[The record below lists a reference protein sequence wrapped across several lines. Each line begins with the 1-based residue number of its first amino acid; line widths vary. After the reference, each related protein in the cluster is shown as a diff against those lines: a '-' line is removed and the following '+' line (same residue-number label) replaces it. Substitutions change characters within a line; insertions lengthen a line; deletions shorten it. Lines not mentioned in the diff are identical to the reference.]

1 MSKKKIIAI
10 VSFLAVAVISAS
22 IISYSIATS
31 GKRDKISSDLTRRG
45 ATLEADYTSN
55 IDLIIEN
62 SNKST
67 DAENFNIVEIIPSS
81 ASASDLGSYIASG
94 SFKKYVIDANSETDP
109 KGVMKSGKIKLDTI
123 KVTGSTN
130 LDENLNSNITG
141 EASSIR
147 EILDNA
153 DLIYISGPSYTAY
166 DGNMS
171 EDVYNYLHTYSLG
184 KNKPVIIDYVTKN
197 NNGNVVTNAKYSDLI
212 NVISNNHIRFKTFAW
227 EQGIS
232 AENFFKRNGSYY
244 VKYNT
249 NLNAASGKVLV
260 VTSNQSESGSMYDK
274 MKSGDEKSLISTAY
288 YGNEKPSKW
297 EYTFRTPNNLT
308 AAEVT
313 GYDFVLLENN
323 IMNESVDAS
332 VYSALKTLS
341 ESGKYIFYD
350 YRSSSSGGD
359 SGSSG
364 TSANNNYLKLMELLV
379 TNKGVSRYSHVLA
392 TSYGFFTS
400 LNDAG
405 EAGTDGAKTIADII
419 NAGDYRGSGSN
430 GSNGK
435 VFRVLE
441 LQPCYPI
448 DTELAESR
456 SNGGNDVQYRFGVK
470 GNYYTS
476 PSEVMS
482 GVTKDEVEDGTDY
495 YDFDLSRAKIAYA
508 TGLSY
513 NQIQVDQMSTS
524 EFISKKDVVLETY
537 DLVYIGG
544 DTSALVPS
552 ENKALLGTSLSLADT
567 NRALEALTSFDM
579 FTHTGQLVTL
589 RSGTTYNATMMA
601 KVNSTPGQTT
611 DYPYGK
617 IFING
622 VAQNTV
628 TEYNGNDINNIKYEE
643 LKEYVSKGMPII
655 VEQRVADAFEES
667 KKLEGQRLKQLALRE
682 IDPDSWMY
690 KILDDIYT
698 TSKSGS
704 NVVWGLDTV
713 NNEEVLEDG
722 NADRKYG
729 NTLGS
734 ALTVFDTKIN
744 DRIVAVINSS
754 AVRPSLTVTS
764 SPKEYSEGN
773 PNSYNSVEDG
783 FKITA
788 YAKPATES
796 NGNKFELSLYI
807 DVDGNG
813 VFSEGSISGS
823 GECAQTKEYTYSE
836 KTDADGNA
844 TPSTVTLQYNDMEED
859 FYGIVSWKVVA
870 KDVDTG
876 LVSSVTGYA
885 YYERDED
892 VEKKEVEILQIMPRA
907 ESLKNSFDTA
917 IKNNTSYQTPEND
930 GHSLYLCTECQLNMY
945 RAEYNIL
952 NNGTVGRNTIST
964 RSEWQGID
972 VGLHEHKFGIVKFDS
987 VKQDEDWE
995 SNLADSLI
1003 GENGD
1008 YNIDIDIMYAD
1019 EFEELVAQVQKQTD
1033 EEIEANK
1040 LLMQQKLGEL
1050 EAAEQD
1056 PNYIAAEAALKA
1068 ELIAMHGKS
1077 GIKMS
1082 DHFKEFAEAGEYY
1095 KVWFYNAGDNFNT
1108 NSDFFTYKTLYNT
1121 YIKYKDK
1128 VVKAKQEY
1136 RKYRRLSYTADKWMS
1151 MNYSLVV
1158 LGFAEDFGGE
1168 DMNDDAC
1175 QMIADYVDRG
1185 GSMLNTH
1192 DSTTKFEKAGAMN
1205 ITKNLR
1211 EVFGM
1216 DRFHVTGTAEGSGG
1230 GDSATA
1236 AELTATIRVPSF
1248 EYTKAVTE
1256 PVDAKYVVKL
1266 IGPKNTP
1273 KLGEFTIA
1281 ANNPQAV
1288 TMVGHTHNATDWI
1301 NEATGTGESVTSN
1314 PSTTGSTTVNVSAYY
1329 DDYSGT
1335 YDKVWADGTTINV
1348 YRVVSGNEEQVATG
1362 KINNGSVTLT
1372 IPQAQEVTTPAK
1384 TTKTFSDNTTVVLKD
1399 ADRDF
1404 TVSLVD
1410 SESGADGTIT
1420 AGVVGTAYDDLTKKM
1435 TVTVKLNLPAG
1446 ADPDLI
1452 AGKSV
1457 TIVHNA
1463 AVYTRSTNASGVATF
1478 EIPQVSTQSANN
1490 ISSTSLRY
1498 RHFTTADSSLYF
1510 FTERAVTEDY
1520 VQWNKDMLST
1530 GLGLSNVQGVWA
1542 NFGYNSPVGFTD
1554 SYIMN
1559 TTAENANPYKYVEY
1573 NEKGI
1578 QWDMGYEPKT
1588 EKYGPNGASQVN
1600 KGIVTTYPYLI
1611 SSELKIATTHAQIY
1625 ALDMEDEDVAVW
1637 YTLSAGTGT
1646 TKAGAS
1652 YYAATPHDGMNN
1664 YYLYSKGNLFYCGAG
1679 HSIVTGPKRDN
1690 NDERRLFINVIVNS
1704 VRNANI
1710 KPKIS
1715 VHRKDTNGAEV
1726 TQNKNEKL
1734 NVDGD
1739 GNYYYNVDD
1748 NEETPEFDFKVRVDS
1763 KADLGEVYVFYDLDY
1778 GIEDEDGNV
1787 SYSNSYVANDAN
1799 HVLIAQYNTKS
1810 KDSKKLA
1817 SKELAKLREYKD
1829 DAEDGNENGYK
1840 KLQLKP
1846 EYFQVYGGYYT
1857 YIVIQATDSNGKT
1870 SYQRIKINL
1879 IPKLWDL
1886 TRNDTLGDSVIGD
1899 ISDRIKYHI

>member
-10 VSFLAVAVISAS
+10 VSFLAVAIISAS

-31 GKRDKISSDLTRRG
+31 GKSDKISSDLTRRG
-45 ATLEADYTSN
+45 ATIEADYTSN

-67 DAENFNIVEIIPSS
+67 DAENYNIVEIIPSS
-81 ASASDLGSYIASG
+81 ASASDLGSYISSG
-94 SFKKYVIDANSETDP
+94 SFKKYVIDANSDTDP

-123 KVTGSTN
+123 KVTGGTS
-130 LDENLNSNITG
+130 LDENLSSNITG
-141 EASSIR
+141 EESSIR

-197 NNGNVVTNAKYSDLI
+197 NSGNVTVNAKYSDLV

-227 EQGIS
+227 EQSVS
-232 AENFFKRNGSYY
+232 AEDFFKRNGSYY

-249 NLNAASGKVLV
+249 NQNTATGKVLV
-260 VTSNQSESGSMYDK
+260 VTSNQNESGSMYDK
-274 MKSGDEKSLISTAY
+274 MSSGDEKALISTAY
-288 YGNEKPSKW
+288 YGNSKPSKW
-297 EYTFRTPNNLT
+297 TYTFRTPNNLT
-308 AAEVT
+308 ADEVT

-359 SGSSG
+359 DSSSSA
-364 TSANNNYLKLMELLV
+364 SANNNYLKLMELLV

-400 LNDAG
+400 LNNAG

-456 SNGGNDVQYRFGVK
+456 SNANNDVQYRFGVK

-482 GVTKDEVEDGTDY
+482 GVTKDEVEDGTEY

-552 ENKALLGTSLSLADT
+552 ECKALLGTSLSLADT
-567 NRALEALTSFDM
+567 NGALEALTSFDM

-589 RSGTTYNATMMA
+589 RTGTTYNATMMA
-601 KVNSTPGQTT
+601 KVNSTPGQST

-628 TEYNGNDINNIKYEE
+628 TEYNGNDINNIKYQE

-655 VEQRVADAFEES
+655 VEQRVADAFEEA
-667 KKLEGQRLKQLALRE
+667 KELEGQRLQQLKLRE

-713 NNEEVLEDG
+713 NNEEVLEEG

-734 ALTVFDTKIN
+734 ALTVFNTKIN

-773 PNSYNSVEDG
+773 PNSYNSVDDG

-788 YAKPATES
+788 YAKPATDS
-796 NGNKFELSLYI
+796 NGKKFEISLYI

-813 VFSEGSISGS
+813 VFSEGAISGS

-836 KTDADGNA
+836 KTDADGNV
-844 TPSTVTLQYNDMEED
+844 TPSTVTLQYKEMEED

-945 RAEYNIL
+945 RAQYNIL

-964 RSEWQGID
+964 RSEYQGID
-972 VGLHEHKFGIVKFDS
+972 MGLHEHKFGIVKFDS
-987 VKQDEDWE
+987 VAQDEDWE

-1033 EEIEANK
+1033 EEIEANR

-1056 PNYIAAEAALKA
+1056 PNYIAAEEALKA

-1077 GIKMS
+1077 GITMS

-1095 KVWFYNAGDNFNT
+1095 KVWFYNAGKNFETDSN
-1108 NSDFFTYKTLYNT
+1108 FFTYKTLYNT

-1128 VVKAKQEY
+1128 VVKAKEEY
-1136 RKYRRLSYTADKWMS
+1136 RKYRRLAYTADKWMS

-1168 DMNDDAC
+1168 DMNEDAC

-1256 PVDAKYVVKL
+1256 AVDADYIVEIV
-1266 IGPKNTP
+1266 GDNNCE
-1273 KLGEFTIA
+1273 LGKFTIQ
-1281 ANNPQAV
+1281 ANQPQDVVMNGCLRPGTWLQLAKDTEV
-1288 TMVGHTHNATDWI
+1288 AMTA
-1301 NEATGTGESVTSN
+1301 ATGS
-1314 PSTTGSTTVNVSAYY
+1314 STTVKVSVSGL
-1329 DDYSGT
+1329 DYNNNSF
-1335 YDKVWADGTTINV
+1335 DIEDGTRVNV
-1348 YRVVSGNEEQVATG
+1348 YRAVKVSDWETSKEQVATG
-1362 KINNGSVTLT
+1362 TTSSGIVTLT
-1372 IPQAQEVTTPAK
+1372 IPQAQEITTPAK
-1384 TTKTFSDNTTVVLKD
+1384 TTKTFSDNATVVLKN

-1404 TVSLVD
+1404 TISLVD
-1410 SESGADGTIT
+1410 SESSTEGTIT
-1420 AGVVGTAYDDLTKKM
+1420 AGVVGTAYDELTDKM

-1446 ADPDLI
+1446 ADPDLL
-1452 AGKSV
+1452 AGQSV

-1478 EIPQVSTQSANN
+1478 EIPQVSTQNANN
-1490 ISSTSLRY
+1490 ISSDSLRY

-1520 VQWNKDMLST
+1520 VQWNKDMLAT
-1530 GLGLSNVQGVWA
+1530 GLGLSNVKGVWA

-1625 ALDMEDEDVAVW
+1625 ALDMEDKDVAVW

-1715 VHRKDTNGAEV
+1715 VHRKDTDGAEV

-1787 SYSNSYVANDAN
+1787 SYSNSYVPNDAN
-1799 HVLIAQYNTKS
+1799 HILIAQYNTKS
-1810 KDSKKLA
+1810 TDSKKLA
-1817 SKELAKLREYKD
+1817 SKELAKLREYKE

-1857 YIVIQATDSNGKT
+1857 YIVIQATDTNGKT

-1886 TRNDTLGDSVIGD
+1886 TINDTLEDSVRGD
-1899 ISDRIKYHI
+1899 ISDRTQYHI

>member
-1 MSKKKIIAI
+1 MSKKKIIAM
-10 VSFLAVAVISAS
+10 VSFLAVAIISAS

-31 GKRDKISSDLTRRG
+31 GKSDKISSDLTRRG
-45 ATLEADYTSN
+45 ATIEADYTSN
-55 IDLIIEN
+55 IDLIIQN

-67 DAENFNIVEIIPSS
+67 GAENYNIVEIIPSS
-81 ASASDLGSYIASG
+81 ASASDLGSYITSG
-94 SFKKYVIDANSETDP
+94 SFKKYVVDANSDTDP

-123 KVTGSTN
+123 KVTGGTS
-130 LDENLNSNITG
+130 LDENINSNITG

-153 DLIYISGPSYTAY
+153 DLIYISSPSYTAY
-166 DGNMS
+166 DGSMS

-184 KNKPVIIDYVTKN
+184 KNKPVIMDYVTKN
-197 NNGNVVTNAKYSDLI
+197 NSGTITGNAKYSDLI

-227 EQGIS
+227 EQGVS
-232 AENFFKRNGSYY
+232 AEDFFKRNGSYY
-244 VKYNT
+244 VKYDT
-249 NLNAASGKVLV
+249 NRNAANGKVLV
-260 VTSNQSESGSMYDK
+260 VTSNQSETGSMYDK
-274 MKSGDEKSLISTAY
+274 MSSGNESTLISTAY
-288 YGNEKPSKW
+288 YGKGKPKKW
-297 EYTFRTPNNLT
+297 TYDFRTPNNLT
-308 AAEVT
+308 ADEVA

-323 IMNESVDAS
+323 IMNETVDAS
-332 VYSALKTLS
+332 VYAALKTLS
-341 ESGKYIFYD
+341 ESGKYILYD
-350 YRSSSSGGD
+350 YRSSGSGG
-359 SGSSG
+359 SGDTPDTPS
-364 TSANNNYLKLMELLV
+364 NNYLKLMELLIS
-379 TNKGVSRYSHVLA
+379 NKGVSKYSHVLS

-400 LNDAG
+400 LNNAG

-441 LQPCYPI
+441 LQPCYPL
-448 DTELAESR
+448 DTQLAESR
-456 SNGGNDVQYRFGVK
+456 SD
-470 GNYYTS
+470 YYTS
-476 PSEVMS
+476 PAEVMF
-482 GVTKDEVEDGTDY
+482 GVTKDEVEDGTEY

-544 DTSALVPS
+544 DTSALTPGMD
-552 ENKALLGTSLSLADT
+552 KKLLGWITGEP
-567 NRALEALTSFDM
+567 ALEVLTSFDM

-589 RSGTTYNATMMA
+589 RTAPTFNGNMTEKIN
-601 KVNSTPGQTT
+601 NTPGQTKE
-611 DYPYGK
+611 DAYGTIYIGGK
-617 IFING
+617 K
-622 VAQNTV
+622 QTTV

-643 LKEYVSKGMPII
+643 LKEYISKGMPVI
-655 VEQRVADAFEES
+655 VEQRVKEAFEES
-667 KKLEGQRLKQLALRE
+667 KEKEGSRLEQLALRK

-690 KILDDIYT
+690 KLLDYIYG
-698 TSKSGS
+698 SKDGS

-713 NNEEVLEDG
+713 NNEVTLEEG

-773 PNSYNSVEDG
+773 PNSYNSLEDG

-813 VFSEGSISGS
+813 VFSEGAISGS

-836 KTDADGNA
+836 KTDADGNVI
-844 TPSTVTLQYNDMEED
+844 PSTVTLQYNDIDED
-859 FYGIVSWKVVA
+859 FYGIISWKVVA

-892 VEKKEVEILQIMPRA
+892 AEKKEVEILQIMPRTQ
-907 ESLKNSFDTA
+907 SVKNTYETA
-917 IKNNTSYQTPEND
+917 IKNNVACQTMEND

-945 RAEYNIL
+945 RAKYNIL

-964 RSEWQGID
+964 VSEYQGID
-972 VGLHEHKFGIVKFDS
+972 MGLHEHKFGIVKFDS

-1008 YNIDIDIMYAD
+1008 YNIDVDIMYAD
-1019 EFEELVAQVQKQTD
+1019 EFEDLVAQVQKQTD

-1056 PNYIAAEAALKA
+1056 PNYIAAEEELKA

-1095 KVWFYNAGDNFNT
+1095 KVWYYNAGDNFNT
-1108 NSDFFTYKTLYNT
+1108 NSNFFTYKTLYNT

-1136 RKYRRLSYTADKWMS
+1136 RKYRRLSYTADKWMA

-1168 DMNDDAC
+1168 DMNEDAC
-1175 QMIADYVDRG
+1175 QMVADYVKRG

-1192 DSTTKFEKAGAMN
+1192 DSTTKYEKAGAMN

-1216 DRFHVTGTAEGSGG
+1216 DRFHVTGTVGSNG
-1230 GDSATA
+1230 GDDEASAT
-1236 AELTATIRVPSF
+1236 ELTDTIRVPSF
-1248 EYTKAVTE
+1248 EYTEAVTE
-1256 PVDAKYVVKL
+1256 AVDANYVVKV
-1266 IGPKNTP
+1266 IGDNQFDLTT
-1273 KLGEFTIA
+1273 FTIT
-1281 ANNPQAV
+1281 ANNPQDIHIIGYLRPG
-1288 TMVGHTHNATDWI
+1288 TLLQ
-1301 NEATGTGESVTSN
+1301 EAKDPDVNMQPAAGA
-1314 PSTTGSTTVNVSAYY
+1314 STTVNLSLEGL
-1329 DDYSGT
+1329 DYNNN
-1335 YDKVWADGTTINV
+1335 YFDIPDGTSVIV
-1348 YRVVSGNEEQVATG
+1348 YRRVKVNDWQNADEQVATG
-1362 KINNGSVTLT
+1362 KLNGGLVTLT
-1372 IPQAQEVTTPAK
+1372 IPQAEEVTTPAK
-1384 TTKTFSDNTTVVLKD
+1384 TTKAFSDDTTVVLSNQDKNY
-1399 ADRDF
+1399 
-1404 TVSLVD
+1404 TVSVVD
-1410 SESGADGTIT
+1410 SGSSGTGSITETGT
-1420 AGVVGTAYDDLTKKM
+1420 GTVHNDLSEKL
-1435 TVTVKLNLPAG
+1435 TVKVQLAFPAG
-1446 ADPDLI
+1446 TPNNLK
-1452 AGKSV
+1452 AGHSV
-1457 TIVHNA
+1457 TIVHNV
-1463 AVYTRSTNASGVATF
+1463 AVYTRSTDSDGVATF
-1478 EIPQVSTQSANN
+1478 ELPQISSLSLNN

-1510 FTERAVTEDY
+1510 YTERAVTDNY
-1520 VQWNKDMLST
+1520 VQWNEEMLKD
-1530 GLGLSNVQGVWA
+1530 GLGNANRKGEWA
-1542 NFGYNSPVGFTD
+1542 SFGYNSPVGMTD
-1554 SYIMN
+1554 PYVLV
-1559 TTAENANPYKYVEY
+1559 TTKQNSSPYKYVDY
-1573 NEKGI
+1573 DANGI
-1578 QWDMGYEPKT
+1578 QWDMGYELKGNG
-1588 EKYGPNGASQVN
+1588 EGPNGASQVN

-1611 SSELKIATTHAQIY
+1611 SSELKISTTHAQTF
-1625 ALDMEDEDVAVW
+1625 ALDMEDKDVAVW

-1646 TKAGAS
+1646 TKSGAS
-1652 YYAATPHDGMNN
+1652 YFAATPHDGMNS

-1690 NDERRLFINVIVNS
+1690 NDERRLFINIIVNS

-1734 NVDGD
+1734 NVDGE

-1787 SYSNSYVANDAN
+1787 SYSNSYVPNSAK
-1799 HVLIAQYNTKS
+1799 HVLISQYNTKS

-1829 DAEDGNENGYK
+1829 DAEDGNVNGYK
-1840 KLQLKP
+1840 NLQLKP

-1857 YIVIQATDSNGKT
+1857 YIVIQATDTNGKT

-1886 TRNDTLGDSVIGD
+1886 TMKGTVENSVIGD
-1899 ISDRIKYHI
+1899 ISDRTKYHI

>member
-1 MSKKKIIAI
+1 MSKKKIIAM
-10 VSFLAVAVISAS
+10 VSFLAVAIISAS

-31 GKRDKISSDLTRRG
+31 GKSDKISSDLTRRG
-45 ATLEADYTSN
+45 ATIEADYTSN
-55 IDLIIEN
+55 IDLIIQN

-67 DAENFNIVEIIPSS
+67 GAENYNIVEIIPSS
-81 ASASDLGSYIASG
+81 ASASDLGSYITSG
-94 SFKKYVIDANSETDP
+94 SFKKYVVDANSDTDP

-123 KVTGSTN
+123 KVTGGTS
-130 LDENLNSNITG
+130 LDENINSNITG

-153 DLIYISGPSYTAY
+153 DLIYISSPSYTAY
-166 DGNMS
+166 DGSMS

-184 KNKPVIIDYVTKN
+184 KNKPVIMDYVTKN
-197 NNGNVVTNAKYSDLI
+197 NGGTITGSTKYSDLI

-227 EQGIS
+227 EQGVS
-232 AENFFKRNGSYY
+232 AEDFFRRNGSYY

-249 NLNAASGKVLV
+249 NLNTANGKVLV
-260 VTSNQSESGSMYDK
+260 VTSNQNEAGSMYDK
-274 MKSGDEKSLISTAY
+274 MSSGNENTLISTAY
-288 YGNEKPSKW
+288 YGNGKPNKW
-297 EYTFRTPNNLT
+297 DYTFRTPNNLT
-308 AAEVT
+308 ADEVA

-323 IMNESVDAS
+323 IMNETVDAS
-332 VYSALKTLS
+332 VYAALKTLS
-341 ESGKYIFYD
+341 ESGKYILYD
-350 YRSSSSGGD
+350 YRSSGSGG
-359 SGSSG
+359 SGDTPDTPS
-364 TSANNNYLKLMELLV
+364 NNYLKLMELLIS
-379 TNKGVSRYSHVLA
+379 NKGVSRYSHILS

-400 LNDAG
+400 LNNAG

-419 NAGDYRGSGSN
+419 NAGDYRGSGTN

-448 DTELAESR
+448 DTQLAESR
-456 SNGGNDVQYRFGVK
+456 SNGTGIQYSSGVQ

-476 PSEVMS
+476 PAEVMS
-482 GVTKDEVEDGTDY
+482 GVTKDEVEDGTEY

-544 DTSALVPS
+544 DTSALTPGI
-552 ENKALLGTSLSLADT
+552 NKQLLGWITGEP
-567 NRALEALTSFDM
+567 ALEVLTSFDM

-589 RSGTTYNATMMA
+589 RTAPTYNGNMA
-601 KVNSTPGQTT
+601 EKVSNTPGQTT
-611 DYPYGK
+611 ADAYGTIYMGGK
-617 IFING
+617 K
-622 VAQNTV
+622 QTTV
-628 TEYNGNDINNIKYEE
+628 TEFNGNDINNIKYEE
-643 LKEYVSKGMPII
+643 LKEYVSKGMPVI
-655 VEQRVADAFEES
+655 VEQRVQEAFEES
-667 KKLEGQRLKQLALRE
+667 KEKEGSRLEQMALRK

-690 KILDDIYT
+690 KLLDYIYD
-698 TSKSGS
+698 SKDGS

-713 NNEEVLEDG
+713 NNEVTLDEG

-734 ALTVFDTKIN
+734 ALTVFDTAIN
-744 DRIVAVINSS
+744 DRIVAVINAS

-773 PNSYNSVEDG
+773 PNSYNSLEEG

-813 VFSEGSISGS
+813 VFSEGAISGS

-844 TPSTVTLQYNDMEED
+844 EPSTVTLQYNDLDED
-859 FYGIVSWKVVA
+859 FYGIISWKVVA

-885 YYERDED
+885 YYERDKD
-892 VEKKEVEILQIMPRA
+892 AEKKEVEILQIMPRTQ
-907 ESLKNSFDTA
+907 SVKNAFDAA
-917 IKNNTSYQTPEND
+917 IKNNSSYQTPEND

-945 RAEYNIL
+945 RAQYNIL
-952 NNGTVGRNTIST
+952 CNGTVGRNTIST
-964 RSEWQGID
+964 RSEYQGID
-972 VGLHEHKFGIVKFDS
+972 MGLHEHKFGIVKFDS

-1008 YNIDIDIMYAD
+1008 YDIDVDIMYAD
-1019 EFEELVAQVQKQTD
+1019 EFEDLVAQVQKQTD

-1056 PNYIAAEAALKA
+1056 PNYIAAEEALKA
-1068 ELIAMHGKS
+1068 ELIAMHGKA

-1082 DHFKEFAEAGEYY
+1082 DHFKEFAEAGDYY

-1108 NSDFFTYKTLYNT
+1108 NSNFFTYKTLYNT

-1136 RKYRRLSYTADKWMS
+1136 RKYRRLSYTADKWMA

-1175 QMIADYVDRG
+1175 QMIADYVNRG

-1192 DSTTKFEKAGAMN
+1192 DSTTKYEKAGAMN

-1216 DRFHVTGTAEGSGG
+1216 DRFHVTGTAEGEG
-1230 GDSATA
+1230 GDNEAAAT
-1236 AELTATIRVPSF
+1236 ELTDTIRVPSF
-1248 EYTKAVTE
+1248 EYTEAVTQA
-1256 PVDAKYVVKL
+1256 VDANYVVRL
-1266 IGPKNTP
+1266 IGPQNTP

-1281 ANNPQAV
+1281 AGSPQTV
-1288 TMVGHTHNATDWI
+1288 TVVGHTHNATGWV
-1301 NEATGTGESVTSN
+1301 NEATGTGESVTSA
-1314 PSTTGSTTVNVSAYY
+1314 PSGNGSTTVNVSAYY
-1329 DDYSGT
+1329 DDYSNN
-1335 YDKVWADGTTINV
+1335 YNKQWPDGTTINV
-1348 YRVVSGNEEQVATG
+1348 YRVVSSGEEQVATG

-1372 IPQAQEVTTPAK
+1372 IPQAQEVITPAK
-1384 TTKTFSDNTTVVLKD
+1384 TTKALSDDTTVVLSNQDKNY
-1399 ADRDF
+1399 

-1410 SESGADGTIT
+1410 SGGNGTGSIT
-1420 AGVVGTAYDDLTKKM
+1420 ETGTGTVHNDLSEKI
-1435 TVTVKLNLPAG
+1435 TVKVQLAFPAG
-1446 ADPDLI
+1446 TPDNLK
-1452 AGKSV
+1452 AGHSV
-1457 TIVHNA
+1457 TIVHNV
-1463 AVYTRSTNASGVATF
+1463 AVYTRSTDSDGVATF
-1478 EIPQVSTQSANN
+1478 ELPQISSLSLNN
-1490 ISSTSLRY
+1490 ISSTTLRY

-1510 FTERAVTEDY
+1510 FTERAVTDNY
-1520 VQWNKDMLST
+1520 VQWNEEMLKD
-1530 GLGLSNVQGVWA
+1530 GLGNGNRKDQWA
-1542 NFGYNSPVGFTD
+1542 GFGYNSPVGMTD
-1554 SYIMN
+1554 PYVLV
-1559 TTAENANPYKYVEY
+1559 TTRQNSSPYKYVDY
-1573 NEKGI
+1573 DANGI
-1578 QWDMGYEPKT
+1578 QWDMGYELKGNG
-1588 EKYGPNGASQVN
+1588 EGPNGASQVN

-1611 SSELKIATTHAQIY
+1611 SSELKISTTHAQTF
-1625 ALDMEDEDVAVW
+1625 ALDMEDKDVAVW

-1646 TKAGAS
+1646 TKSGAS
-1652 YYAATPHDGMNN
+1652 YFAATPHDGMNS

-1690 NDERRLFINVIVNS
+1690 NDERRLFINIIVNS

-1734 NVDGD
+1734 NVDGE

-1787 SYSNSYVANDAN
+1787 SYSNSYVPNSAK
-1799 HVLIAQYNTKS
+1799 HVLISQYNTKS

-1829 DAEDGNENGYK
+1829 DAEDGNVNGYK
-1840 KLQLKP
+1840 NLQLKP

-1857 YIVIQATDSNGKT
+1857 YIVIQATDTNGKT

-1886 TRNDTLGDSVIGD
+1886 TMKGTVENSVIRD
-1899 ISDRIKYHI
+1899 ISDRTKYHI

>member
-1 MSKKKIIAI
+1 MSKKKIIAM
-10 VSFLAVAVISAS
+10 VSFLAVAIISAS

-31 GKRDKISSDLTRRG
+31 GKSDKISSDLTRRG
-45 ATLEADYTSN
+45 ATIEADYTSN
-55 IDLIIEN
+55 IDLIIQN

-67 DAENFNIVEIIPSS
+67 GAENYNIVEIIPSS
-81 ASASDLGSYIASG
+81 ASASDLGSYITSG
-94 SFKKYVIDANSETDP
+94 SFKKYVVDANSDTDP

-123 KVTGSTN
+123 KVTGGTS
-130 LDENLNSNITG
+130 LDENINSNITG

-153 DLIYISGPSYTAY
+153 DLIYISSPSYTAY
-166 DGNMS
+166 DGSMS

-184 KNKPVIIDYVTKN
+184 KNKPVIMDYVTKN
-197 NNGNVVTNAKYSDLI
+197 NGGTITGSTKYSDLI

-227 EQGIS
+227 EQGVS
-232 AENFFKRNGSYY
+232 AEDFFRRNGSYY

-249 NLNAASGKVLV
+249 NLNTANGKVLV
-260 VTSNQSESGSMYDK
+260 VTSNQNEAGSMYDK
-274 MKSGDEKSLISTAY
+274 MSSGNENTLISTAY
-288 YGNEKPSKW
+288 YGNGKPNKW
-297 EYTFRTPNNLT
+297 DYTFRTPNNLT
-308 AAEVT
+308 ADEVA

-323 IMNESVDAS
+323 IMNETVDAS
-332 VYSALKTLS
+332 VYAALKTLS
-341 ESGKYIFYD
+341 ESGKYILYD
-350 YRSSSSGGD
+350 YRSSGSGG
-359 SGSSG
+359 SGDTPDTPS
-364 TSANNNYLKLMELLV
+364 NNYLKLMELLIS
-379 TNKGVSRYSHVLA
+379 NKGVSRYSHILS

-400 LNDAG
+400 LNNAG

-419 NAGDYRGSGSN
+419 NAGDYRGSGTN

-448 DTELAESR
+448 DTQLAESR
-456 SNGGNDVQYRFGVK
+456 SNGTGIQYSSGVQ

-476 PSEVMS
+476 PAEVMS
-482 GVTKDEVEDGTDY
+482 GVTKDEVEDGTEY

-544 DTSALVPS
+544 DTSALTPGI
-552 ENKALLGTSLSLADT
+552 NKQLLGWITGEP
-567 NRALEALTSFDM
+567 ALEVLTSFDM

-589 RSGTTYNATMMA
+589 RTAPTYNGNMA
-601 KVNSTPGQTT
+601 EKVSNTPGQTT
-611 DYPYGK
+611 ADAYGTIYMGGK
-617 IFING
+617 K
-622 VAQNTV
+622 QTTV
-628 TEYNGNDINNIKYEE
+628 TEFNGNDINNIKYEE
-643 LKEYVSKGMPII
+643 LKEYVSKGMPVI
-655 VEQRVADAFEES
+655 VEQRVQEAFEES
-667 KKLEGQRLKQLALRE
+667 KEKEGSRLEQMALRK

-690 KILDDIYT
+690 KLLDYIYD
-698 TSKSGS
+698 SKDGS

-713 NNEEVLEDG
+713 NNEVTLDEG

-734 ALTVFDTKIN
+734 ALTVFDTAIN
-744 DRIVAVINSS
+744 DRIVAVINAS

-773 PNSYNSVEDG
+773 PNSYNSLEDG

-813 VFSEGSISGS
+813 VFSEGAISGS

-844 TPSTVTLQYNDMEED
+844 EPSTVTLQYNDLDED
-859 FYGIVSWKVVA
+859 FYGIISWKVVA

-885 YYERDED
+885 YYERDKD
-892 VEKKEVEILQIMPRA
+892 AEKKEVEILQIMPRTQ
-907 ESLKNSFDTA
+907 SVKNAFDAA
-917 IKNNTSYQTPEND
+917 IKNNSSYQTPEND

-945 RAEYNIL
+945 RAQYNIL
-952 NNGTVGRNTIST
+952 CNGTVGRNTIST
-964 RSEWQGID
+964 RSEYQGID
-972 VGLHEHKFGIVKFDS
+972 MGLHEHKFGIVKFDS

-1008 YNIDIDIMYAD
+1008 YDIDVDIMYAD
-1019 EFEELVAQVQKQTD
+1019 EFEDLVAQVQKQTD

-1056 PNYIAAEAALKA
+1056 PNYIAAEEALKA
-1068 ELIAMHGKS
+1068 ELIAMHGKA

-1082 DHFKEFAEAGEYY
+1082 DHFKEFAEAGDYY

-1108 NSDFFTYKTLYNT
+1108 NSNFFTYKTLYNT

-1136 RKYRRLSYTADKWMS
+1136 RKYRRLSYTADKWMA

-1175 QMIADYVDRG
+1175 QMIADYVNRG

-1192 DSTTKFEKAGAMN
+1192 DSTTKYEKAGAMN

-1216 DRFHVTGTAEGSGG
+1216 DRFHVTGTAEGEG
-1230 GDSATA
+1230 GDNEAAAT
-1236 AELTATIRVPSF
+1236 ELTDTIRVPSF
-1248 EYTKAVTE
+1248 EYTEAVTQA
-1256 PVDAKYVVKL
+1256 VDANYVVRL
-1266 IGPKNTP
+1266 IGPQNTP

-1281 ANNPQAV
+1281 ADSPQTV
-1288 TMVGHTHNATDWI
+1288 TVVGHTHTATGWV
-1301 NEATGTGESVTSN
+1301 NEATGTGESVTSA
-1314 PSTTGSTTVNVSAYY
+1314 PSGNGSTTVNVSAYY
-1329 DDYSGT
+1329 DDYSNN
-1335 YDKVWADGTTINV
+1335 YNKQWPDGTTVNV
-1348 YRVVSGNEEQVATG
+1348 YRIVSSGEEQVATG

-1372 IPQAQEVTTPAK
+1372 IPQAEEVITPAN
-1384 TTKTFSDNTTVVLKD
+1384 TTKAFSDDTTVVLSNQDKNY
-1399 ADRDF
+1399 

-1410 SESGADGTIT
+1410 SGSSGTGSIAETGT
-1420 AGVVGTAYDDLTKKM
+1420 GTVHNDLSEKL
-1435 TVTVKLNLPAG
+1435 TVKVQLAFPAG
-1446 ADPDLI
+1446 TPDNLK
-1452 AGKSV
+1452 AGHSV
-1457 TIVHNA
+1457 TIVHNV
-1463 AVYTRSTNASGVATF
+1463 AVYTRSTDSDGVATF
-1478 EIPQVSTQSANN
+1478 ELPQISSLSLNN
-1490 ISSTSLRY
+1490 ISSTTLRY

-1510 FTERAVTEDY
+1510 YTERAVTDNY
-1520 VQWNKDMLST
+1520 VQWNEEMLKD
-1530 GLGLSNVQGVWA
+1530 GLGNGSRKDQWA
-1542 NFGYNSPVGFTD
+1542 SFGYNSPVGMTD
-1554 SYIMN
+1554 PYVLV
-1559 TTAENANPYKYVEY
+1559 TTRQNSSPYKYVDY
-1573 NEKGI
+1573 DANGI
-1578 QWDMGYEPKT
+1578 QWDMGYELKGNG
-1588 EKYGPNGASQVN
+1588 EGPNGASQVN

-1611 SSELKIATTHAQIY
+1611 SSELKISTTHAQTF
-1625 ALDMEDEDVAVW
+1625 ALDMEDKDVAVW

-1646 TKAGAS
+1646 TKSGAS
-1652 YYAATPHDGMNN
+1652 YFAATPHDGMNS

-1690 NDERRLFINVIVNS
+1690 NDERRLFINIIVNS

-1734 NVDGD
+1734 NVDGE

-1787 SYSNSYVANDAN
+1787 SYSNSYVPNSAK
-1799 HVLIAQYNTKS
+1799 HVLISQYNTC
-1810 KDSKKLA
+1810 L
-1817 SKELAKLREYKD
+1817 L
-1829 DAEDGNENGYK
+1829 
-1840 KLQLKP
+1840 
-1846 EYFQVYGGYYT
+1846 YT
-1857 YIVIQATDSNGKT
+1857 SPSPRD
-1870 SYQRIKINL
+1870 
-1879 IPKLWDL
+1879 
-1886 TRNDTLGDSVIGD
+1886 TR
-1899 ISDRIKYHI
+1899 

>member
-1 MSKKKIIAI
+1 MSKKKIIAM
-10 VSFLAVAVISAS
+10 VSFLAVAIISAS

-31 GKRDKISSDLTRRG
+31 GKSDKISSDSTRRG
-45 ATLEADYTSN
+45 ATIEADYTSN
-55 IDLIIEN
+55 IDLIIQN

-67 DAENFNIVEIIPSS
+67 GAENYNIVEIIPSS
-81 ASASDLGSYIASG
+81 ASASDLGSYITSG
-94 SFKKYVIDANSETDP
+94 SFKKYVVDANSDTDP

-123 KVTGSTN
+123 KVTGGTS
-130 LDENLNSNITG
+130 LDENINSNITG

-153 DLIYISGPSYTAY
+153 DLIYISSPSYTAY
-166 DGNMS
+166 DGSMS

-184 KNKPVIIDYVTKN
+184 KNKPVIMDYVTKN
-197 NNGNVVTNAKYSDLI
+197 NSGTITGNAKYSDLI

-227 EQGIS
+227 EQGVS
-232 AENFFKRNGSYY
+232 AEDFFKRNGSYY
-244 VKYNT
+244 VKYDT
-249 NLNAASGKVLV
+249 NRNAANGKVLV
-260 VTSNQSESGSMYDK
+260 VTSNQSETGSMYDK
-274 MKSGDEKSLISTAY
+274 MSSGNESTLISTAY
-288 YGNEKPSKW
+288 YGKGKPKKW
-297 EYTFRTPNNLT
+297 TYDFRTPNNLT
-308 AAEVT
+308 ADEVA

-323 IMNESVDAS
+323 IMNETVDAS
-332 VYSALKTLS
+332 VYAALKTLS
-341 ESGKYIFYD
+341 ESGKYILYD
-350 YRSSSSGGD
+350 YRSSGSGG
-359 SGSSG
+359 SGDTPDTPS
-364 TSANNNYLKLMELLV
+364 NNYLKLMELLIS
-379 TNKGVSRYSHVLA
+379 NKGVSKYSHVLSI
-392 TSYGFFTS
+392 SYGFFTS
-400 LNDAG
+400 LNNAG

-419 NAGDYRGSGSN
+419 NAGDYRGSGTN

-441 LQPCYPI
+441 LQPCYPL
-448 DTELAESR
+448 DTQLAESR
-456 SNGGNDVQYRFGVK
+456 SD
-470 GNYYTS
+470 YYTS
-476 PSEVMS
+476 PAEVMF
-482 GVTKDEVEDGTDY
+482 GVTKDEVEDGTEY

-544 DTSALVPS
+544 DTSALTPGMD
-552 ENKALLGTSLSLADT
+552 KKLLGWITGEP
-567 NRALEALTSFDM
+567 ALEVLTSFDM

-589 RSGTTYNATMMA
+589 RTAPTYNGNMTE
-601 KVNSTPGQTT
+601 KVSNTPGQTT
-611 DYPYGK
+611 ADAYGTIYIGGK
-617 IFING
+617 K
-622 VAQNTV
+622 QTTV

-643 LKEYVSKGMPII
+643 LKEYVSKGMPVI
-655 VEQRVADAFEES
+655 VEQRVKEAFEES
-667 KKLEGQRLKQLALRE
+667 KEKEGSRLEQLALRK

-690 KILDDIYT
+690 KLLDYICD
-698 TSKSGS
+698 SKGGS

-713 NNEEVLEDG
+713 NNEVTLEEG

-773 PNSYNSVEDG
+773 PNSYNSLEDG

-813 VFSEGSISGS
+813 VFSEGAISGS

-836 KTDADGNA
+836 KTDADGNVI
-844 TPSTVTLQYNDMEED
+844 PSTVTLQYNDIDED
-859 FYGIVSWKVVA
+859 FYGIISWKVVA

-892 VEKKEVEILQIMPRA
+892 AEKKEVEILQIMPRTQ
-907 ESLKNSFDTA
+907 SVKNTYETA
-917 IKNNTSYQTPEND
+917 IKNNVACQTMEND

-945 RAEYNIL
+945 RAKYNIL

-964 RSEWQGID
+964 VSEYQGID
-972 VGLHEHKFGIVKFDS
+972 MGLHEHKFGIVKFDS

-1008 YNIDIDIMYAD
+1008 YNIDVDIMYAD
-1019 EFEELVAQVQKQTD
+1019 EFEDLVAQVQKQTD

-1056 PNYIAAEAALKA
+1056 PNYIAAEEALKA

-1095 KVWFYNAGDNFNT
+1095 KVWYYNAGDNFNT
-1108 NSDFFTYKTLYNT
+1108 NSNFFTYKTLYNT

-1136 RKYRRLSYTADKWMS
+1136 RKYRRLSYTADKWMA

-1168 DMNDDAC
+1168 DMNEDAC
-1175 QMIADYVDRG
+1175 QMVADYVKRG

-1192 DSTTKFEKAGAMN
+1192 DSTTKYEKAGAMN

-1216 DRFHVTGTAEGSGG
+1216 DRFHVTGTVGSNG
-1230 GDSATA
+1230 GDDEASAT
-1236 AELTATIRVPSF
+1236 ELTDTIRVPSF
-1248 EYTKAVTE
+1248 EYMEAVTE
-1256 PVDAKYVVKL
+1256 AVDANYVVKV
-1266 IGPKNTP
+1266 IGDNQFDLTT
-1273 KLGEFTIA
+1273 FTIT
-1281 ANNPQAV
+1281 ANNPQDIHII
-1288 TMVGHTHNATDWI
+1288 GYLRP
-1301 NEATGTGESVTSN
+1301 GTWLQQAKDPKVNMQLAAAGD
-1314 PSTTGSTTVNVSAYY
+1314 STTVNLSLEGF
-1329 DDYSGT
+1329 DYNNN
-1335 YDKVWADGTTINV
+1335 YFDIPDGTSVIV
-1348 YRVVSGNEEQVATG
+1348 YRRVKVNNWQNVDEQVATG
-1362 KINNGSVTLT
+1362 KLNHGLVTLT
-1372 IPQAQEVTTPAK
+1372 IPQAEEVTTPAK
-1384 TTKTFSDNTTVVLKD
+1384 TTKAFSDDTTVVLSNQDKNY
-1399 ADRDF
+1399 
-1404 TVSLVD
+1404 TVSVVD
-1410 SESGADGTIT
+1410 SGSSGTGSITETSTGT
-1420 AGVVGTAYDDLTKKM
+1420 VHNDLTEKL
-1435 TVTVKLNLPAG
+1435 TVKVQLAFPAG
-1446 ADPDLI
+1446 TPDNLK
-1452 AGKSV
+1452 AGHSV
-1457 TIVHNA
+1457 TIVHNV
-1463 AVYTRSTNASGVATF
+1463 AVYTRSTDSDGVATF
-1478 EIPQVSTQSANN
+1478 ELPQISSLSINN

-1510 FTERAVTEDY
+1510 FTERAVTDNY
-1520 VQWNKDMLST
+1520 VQWNEEMLKD
-1530 GLGLSNVQGVWA
+1530 GLGNANRKGEWA
-1542 NFGYNSPVGFTD
+1542 SFGYNSPVGMTD
-1554 SYIMN
+1554 PYVLV
-1559 TTAENANPYKYVEY
+1559 TTKQNSSPYKYVDY
-1573 NEKGI
+1573 DANGI
-1578 QWDMGYEPKT
+1578 QWDMGYELKGNG
-1588 EKYGPNGASQVN
+1588 EGPNGASQVN

-1611 SSELKIATTHAQIY
+1611 SSELKISTTHAQTF
-1625 ALDMEDEDVAVW
+1625 ALDMEDKDVAVW

-1646 TKAGAS
+1646 TKSGAS
-1652 YYAATPHDGMNN
+1652 YFAATPHDGMNS

-1690 NDERRLFINVIVNS
+1690 NDERRLFINIIVNS

-1734 NVDGD
+1734 NVDGE

-1787 SYSNSYVANDAN
+1787 SYSNSYVPNSAK
-1799 HVLIAQYNTKS
+1799 HVLISQYNTKS

-1829 DAEDGNENGYK
+1829 DAEDGNVNGYK
-1840 KLQLKP
+1840 NLQLKP

-1857 YIVIQATDSNGKT
+1857 YIVIQATDTNGKT

-1886 TRNDTLGDSVIGD
+1886 TMKGTVENSVIRD
-1899 ISDRIKYHI
+1899 ISDRTKYHI

>member
-1 MSKKKIIAI
+1 MSKKKIIAM
-10 VSFLAVAVISAS
+10 VSFLAVAIISAS

-31 GKRDKISSDLTRRG
+31 GKSDKISSDLTRRG
-45 ATLEADYTSN
+45 ATIEADYTSN
-55 IDLIIEN
+55 IDLIIQN

-67 DAENFNIVEIIPSS
+67 GAENYNIVEIIPSS
-81 ASASDLGSYIASG
+81 ASASDLGSYITSG
-94 SFKKYVIDANSETDP
+94 SFKKYVVDANSDTDP

-123 KVTGSTN
+123 KVTGGTS
-130 LDENLNSNITG
+130 LDENINSNITG

-153 DLIYISGPSYTAY
+153 DLIYISSPSYTAY
-166 DGNMS
+166 DGSMS

-184 KNKPVIIDYVTKN
+184 KNKPVIMDYVTKN
-197 NNGNVVTNAKYSDLI
+197 NGGTITGSTKYSDLI

-227 EQGIS
+227 EQGVS
-232 AENFFKRNGSYY
+232 AEDFFKRNGSYY

-249 NLNAASGKVLV
+249 NLNTANGEVLV
-260 VTSNQSESGSMYDK
+260 VTSNQNEAGSMYDK
-274 MKSGDEKSLISTAY
+274 MSSGNENTLISTAY
-288 YGNEKPSKW
+288 YGNGKPNKW
-297 EYTFRTPNNLT
+297 DYTFRTPNNLT
-308 AAEVT
+308 ADEVA

-323 IMNESVDAS
+323 IMNETVDAS
-332 VYSALKTLS
+332 VYAALKTLS
-341 ESGKYIFYD
+341 ESGKYILYD
-350 YRSSSSGGD
+350 YRSSGSGG
-359 SGSSG
+359 SGDTPDTPS
-364 TSANNNYLKLMELLV
+364 NNYLKLMELLIS
-379 TNKGVSRYSHVLA
+379 NKGVSRYSHILS

-400 LNDAG
+400 LNNAG

-419 NAGDYRGSGSN
+419 NAGDYRGSGTN

-448 DTELAESR
+448 DTQLAESR
-456 SNGGNDVQYRFGVK
+456 SNGMGIQYSSGVQ

-476 PSEVMS
+476 PAEVMS
-482 GVTKDEVEDGTDY
+482 GVTKDEVEDGTEY

-544 DTSALVPS
+544 DTSALTPGI
-552 ENKALLGTSLSLADT
+552 NKQLLGWITGEP
-567 NRALEALTSFDM
+567 ALEVLTSFDM

-589 RSGTTYNATMMA
+589 RMAPTYNGNMA
-601 KVNSTPGQTT
+601 EKVSNTPGQTT
-611 DYPYGK
+611 ADAYGTIYMGGK
-617 IFING
+617 K
-622 VAQNTV
+622 QTTV
-628 TEYNGNDINNIKYEE
+628 TEFNGNDINNIKYEE
-643 LKEYVSKGMPII
+643 LKEYVSKGMPVI
-655 VEQRVADAFEES
+655 VEQRVKEAFEES
-667 KKLEGQRLKQLALRE
+667 KEKEGSRLEQMALRK

-690 KILDDIYT
+690 KLLDYIYD
-698 TSKSGS
+698 SKDGS

-713 NNEEVLEDG
+713 NNEVTLDEG

-734 ALTVFDTKIN
+734 ALTVFDTAIN
-744 DRIVAVINSS
+744 DRIVAVINAS

-773 PNSYNSVEDG
+773 PNSYNSLEDG

-813 VFSEGSISGS
+813 VFSEGAISGS

-844 TPSTVTLQYNDMEED
+844 EPSTVTLQYNDLDED
-859 FYGIVSWKVVA
+859 FYGIISWKVVA

-885 YYERDED
+885 YYERDKD
-892 VEKKEVEILQIMPRA
+892 AEKKEVEILQIMPRTQ
-907 ESLKNSFDTA
+907 SVKNAYDAA
-917 IKNNTSYQTPEND
+917 IKNNSSYQTPEND

-945 RAEYNIL
+945 RAQYNIL
-952 NNGTVGRNTIST
+952 CNGTVGRNTIST
-964 RSEWQGID
+964 RSEYQGID
-972 VGLHEHKFGIVKFDS
+972 MGLHEHKFGIVKFDS

-1008 YNIDIDIMYAD
+1008 YDIDVDIMYAD
-1019 EFEELVAQVQKQTD
+1019 EFEDLVAQVQKQTD

-1056 PNYIAAEAALKA
+1056 PNYIAAEEALKA
-1068 ELIAMHGKS
+1068 ELIAMHGKA

-1082 DHFKEFAEAGEYY
+1082 DHFKEFAEAGDYY

-1108 NSDFFTYKTLYNT
+1108 NSNFFTYKTLYNT

-1136 RKYRRLSYTADKWMS
+1136 RKYRRLSYTADKWMA

-1168 DMNDDAC
+1168 DMNEDAC
-1175 QMIADYVDRG
+1175 QMVADYVKRG

-1192 DSTTKFEKAGAMN
+1192 DSTTKYEKAGAMN

-1216 DRFHVTGTAEGSGG
+1216 DRFHVTGTAEGEG
-1230 GDSATA
+1230 GDNEAAAT
-1236 AELTATIRVPSF
+1236 ELTDTIRVPSF
-1248 EYTKAVTE
+1248 EYTEAVTE
-1256 PVDAKYVVKL
+1256 AVDADYVVKV
-1266 IGPKNTP
+1266 IGDNQFELAT
-1273 KLGEFTIA
+1273 FTIG
-1281 ANNPQAV
+1281 ANNPQNIHII
-1288 TMVGHTHNATDWI
+1288 GYLRP
-1301 NEATGTGESVTSN
+1301 GTWLNQVRDPDVNMQPAAAGD
-1314 PSTTGSTTVNVSAYY
+1314 STTVNLSLEGI
-1329 DDYSGT
+1329 DYNNNSF
-1335 YDKVWADGTTINV
+1335 DIPDGTSVIV
-1348 YRVVSGNEEQVATG
+1348 YRRVKVNEWQNADEQVATG
-1362 KINNGSVTLT
+1362 KLNGGLVTLT
-1372 IPQAQEVTTPAK
+1372 IPQAEEVTTPAK
-1384 TTKTFSDNTTVVLKD
+1384 TTKAFSDDTTVVLSNQDKNY
-1399 ADRDF
+1399 
-1404 TVSLVD
+1404 TVSVVD
-1410 SESGADGTIT
+1410 SGSSGTGSITETSTGT
-1420 AGVVGTAYDDLTKKM
+1420 VHNDLTEKL
-1435 TVTVKLNLPAG
+1435 TVKVQLAFPAG
-1446 ADPDLI
+1446 TPDNLK
-1452 AGKSV
+1452 AGHSV
-1457 TIVHNA
+1457 TIVHNV
-1463 AVYTRSTNASGVATF
+1463 AVYTRSTDSDGVATF
-1478 EIPQVSTQSANN
+1478 ELPQISSLSLNN
-1490 ISSTSLRY
+1490 ISSTTLRY

-1510 FTERAVTEDY
+1510 YTERAVTDNY
-1520 VQWNKDMLST
+1520 VQWNEEMLKD
-1530 GLGLSNVQGVWA
+1530 GLGNGSRKDQWA
-1542 NFGYNSPVGFTD
+1542 SFGYNSPVGMTD
-1554 SYIMN
+1554 PYVLV
-1559 TTAENANPYKYVEY
+1559 TTKQNSSPYKYVDY
-1573 NEKGI
+1573 DANGI
-1578 QWDMGYEPKT
+1578 QWDMGYELKGNG
-1588 EKYGPNGASQVN
+1588 EGPNGASQVN

-1611 SSELKIATTHAQIY
+1611 SSELKISTTHAQTF
-1625 ALDMEDEDVAVW
+1625 ALDMEDKDVAVW

-1646 TKAGAS
+1646 TKSGAS
-1652 YYAATPHDGMNN
+1652 YFAATPHDGMNS

-1690 NDERRLFINVIVNS
+1690 NDERRLFINIIVNS

-1734 NVDGD
+1734 NVDGE

-1787 SYSNSYVANDAN
+1787 SYSNSYVPNSAK
-1799 HVLIAQYNTKS
+1799 HVLISQYNTKS

-1829 DAEDGNENGYK
+1829 DAEDGNVNGYK
-1840 KLQLKP
+1840 NLQLKP

-1857 YIVIQATDSNGKT
+1857 YIVIQATDTNGKT

-1886 TRNDTLGDSVIGD
+1886 TMKGTVENSVIGD
-1899 ISDRIKYHI
+1899 ISDRTKYHI

>member
-123 KVTGSTN
+123 KVTGSTS

-260 VTSNQSESGSMYDK
+260 VTSNQSEAGSMYDK

-297 EYTFRTPNNLT
+297 DYTFRTPNNLT
-308 AAEVT
+308 AAEVA

-359 SGSSG
+359 SGSSSV
-364 TSANNNYLKLMELLV
+364 SANNNYLKLMELLV

-456 SNGGNDVQYRFGVK
+456 SNGNGIQYSSGVQ

-482 GVTKDEVEDGTDY
+482 GVTKDEVEDGTEY

-544 DTSALVPS
+544 DTSALTPGI
-552 ENKALLGTSLSLADT
+552 NKQLLGWITGE
-567 NRALEALTSFDM
+567 NALEVLTSFDM

-589 RSGTTYNATMMA
+589 MTAPTYNSNMGE
-601 KVNSTPGQTT
+601 KVKNTPGQTT
-611 DYPYGK
+611 DDAYGTIYIGGK
-617 IFING
+617 K
-622 VAQNTV
+622 QTTV

-643 LKEYVSKGMPII
+643 LKEYVSKGMPVI
-655 VEQRVADAFEES
+655 VEQRVKDAFEES
-667 KKLEGQRLKQLALRE
+667 KEKEGSRLEQMALRE

-690 KILDDIYT
+690 KLLDYIYD
-698 TSKSGS
+698 SKDGS

-713 NNEEVLEDG
+713 NNEVTLEEG

-734 ALTVFDTKIN
+734 ALTVFDTEIN

-796 NGNKFELSLYI
+796 NGDKFELSLYI

-813 VFSEGSISGS
+813 VFSEGAISGS

-859 FYGIVSWKVVA
+859 FYGIISWKVVA

-892 VEKKEVEILQIMPRA
+892 VEKKEVEILQIMPRT
-907 ESLKNSFDTA
+907 ESVKNAFNTA

-964 RSEWQGID
+964 RSEYQGID
-972 VGLHEHKFGIVKFDS
+972 MGLHEHKFGIVKFDS

-1008 YNIDIDIMYAD
+1008 YNIDVDIMYAD
-1019 EFEELVAQVQKQTD
+1019 EFEDLVAQVQKQTD

-1056 PNYIAAEAALKA
+1056 PNYIAAEEALKA

-1077 GIKMS
+1077 GITMS
-1082 DHFKEFAEAGEYY
+1082 DHFKEFAEAGDYY
-1095 KVWFYNAGDNFNT
+1095 KVWFYNAGKNFDTDSN
-1108 NSDFFTYKTLYNT
+1108 FFTYKTLYNT

-1136 RKYRRLSYTADKWMS
+1136 RKYRRLSYTADKWMA

-1175 QMIADYVDRG
+1175 QMIADYVNRG

-1192 DSTTKFEKAGAMN
+1192 DSTTKYEKAGAMN

-1230 GDSATA
+1230 DSEATA
-1236 AELTATIRVPSF
+1236 TELTDTIRVSSF
-1248 EYTKAVTE
+1248 EYTEAVTE
-1256 PVDAKYVVKL
+1256 PVDADYVVKV
-1266 IGPKNTP
+1266 IGDNQFPLAT
-1273 KLGEFTIA
+1273 FTIP
-1281 ANNPQAV
+1281 ANNPQDIHIIGYLRPDTYLQQAKDPEISMQPAV
-1288 TMVGHTHNATDWI
+1288 GN
-1301 NEATGTGESVTSN
+1301 
-1314 PSTTGSTTVNVSAYY
+1314 STTVNLSLEGI
-1329 DDYSGT
+1329 DYSNNSF
-1335 YDKVWADGTTINV
+1335 DIPDGTSVIV
-1348 YRVVSGNEEQVATG
+1348 CRRVKVNEWSTTDEQVATG
-1362 KINNGSVTLT
+1362 KLNGGLVTLT
-1372 IPQAQEVTTPAK
+1372 IPQAKEITTPAK
-1384 TTKTFSDNTTVVLKD
+1384 TTKAFSDDTTVVLSNQDKNY
-1399 ADRDF
+1399 
-1404 TVSLVD
+1404 TVSVVD
-1410 SESGADGTIT
+1410 SNDSGTGSITETSAGT
-1420 AGVVGTAYDDLTKKM
+1420 VHNDLSEKI
-1435 TVTVKLNLPAG
+1435 TVKVQLAFPAG
-1446 ADPDLI
+1446 TPDNLK
-1452 AGKSV
+1452 AGHSV
-1457 TIVHNA
+1457 TIVHNV
-1463 AVYTRSTNASGVATF
+1463 AVYTRSTDSDGVATF
-1478 EIPQVSTQSANN
+1478 ELPQISSQSLNN

-1510 FTERAVTEDY
+1510 FTERAVTDNY
-1520 VQWNKDMLST
+1520 VQWNEEMLKD
-1530 GLGLSNVQGVWA
+1530 GLGDTNRKGQWA
-1542 NFGYNSPVGFTD
+1542 SFGYNSPVGMTD
-1554 SYIMN
+1554 PYVLVS
-1559 TTAENANPYKYVEY
+1559 TTQNSNPYKYVEY
-1573 NEKGI
+1573 DARGI
-1578 QWDMGYEPKT
+1578 QWDMGYELKGNG
-1588 EKYGPNGASQVN
+1588 EGPNGASQVN

-1611 SSELKIATTHAQIY
+1611 SSELKISTTHAQTF
-1625 ALDMEDEDVAVW
+1625 ALDMEDKDVAVW

-1646 TKAGAS
+1646 TKSGAS
-1652 YYAATPHDGMNN
+1652 YYAATPHDGMNS

-1886 TRNDTLGDSVIGD
+1886 TRNDTLEDSVIGD

>member
-1 MSKKKIIAI
+1 MSKKKIIAM
-10 VSFLAVAVISAS
+10 VSFLAVAIISAS

-31 GKRDKISSDLTRRG
+31 GKSDKISSDLTRRG
-45 ATLEADYTSN
+45 ATIEADYTSN
-55 IDLIIEN
+55 IDLIIQN

-67 DAENFNIVEIIPSS
+67 GAENYNIVEIIPSS
-81 ASASDLGSYIASG
+81 ASASDLGSYITSG
-94 SFKKYVIDANSETDP
+94 SFKKYVVDANSDTDP

-123 KVTGSTN
+123 KVTGGTS
-130 LDENLNSNITG
+130 LDENINSNITG

-153 DLIYISGPSYTAY
+153 DLIYISSPSYTAY
-166 DGNMS
+166 DGSMS

-184 KNKPVIIDYVTKN
+184 KNKPVIMDYVTKN
-197 NNGNVVTNAKYSDLI
+197 NSGTITGNAKYSDLI

-227 EQGIS
+227 EQGVS
-232 AENFFKRNGSYY
+232 AEDFFKRNGSYY
-244 VKYNT
+244 VKYDT
-249 NLNAASGKVLV
+249 NRNAANGKVLV
-260 VTSNQSESGSMYDK
+260 VTSNQSETGSMYDK
-274 MKSGDEKSLISTAY
+274 MSSGNESTLISTAY
-288 YGNEKPSKW
+288 YGKGKPKKW
-297 EYTFRTPNNLT
+297 TYDFRTPNNLT
-308 AAEVT
+308 ADEVA

-323 IMNESVDAS
+323 IMNETVDAS
-332 VYSALKTLS
+332 VYAALKTLS
-341 ESGKYIFYD
+341 ESGKYILYD
-350 YRSSSSGGD
+350 YRSSGSGG
-359 SGSSG
+359 SGDTPDTPS
-364 TSANNNYLKLMELLV
+364 NNYLKLMELLIS
-379 TNKGVSRYSHVLA
+379 NKGVSKYSHVLS

-400 LNDAG
+400 LNNAG

-441 LQPCYPI
+441 LQPCYPL
-448 DTELAESR
+448 DTQLAESR
-456 SNGGNDVQYRFGVK
+456 SD
-470 GNYYTS
+470 YYTS
-476 PSEVMS
+476 PAEVMF
-482 GVTKDEVEDGTDY
+482 GVTKDEVEDGTEY

-544 DTSALVPS
+544 DTSALTPGMD
-552 ENKALLGTSLSLADT
+552 KKLLGWITGEP
-567 NRALEALTSFDM
+567 ALEVLTSFDM

-589 RSGTTYNATMMA
+589 RTAPTFNGNMTEKIN
-601 KVNSTPGQTT
+601 NTPGQTKE
-611 DYPYGK
+611 DAYGTIYIGGK
-617 IFING
+617 K
-622 VAQNTV
+622 QTTV

-643 LKEYVSKGMPII
+643 LKEYISKGMPVI
-655 VEQRVADAFEES
+655 VEQRVKEAFEES
-667 KKLEGQRLKQLALRE
+667 KEKEGSRLEQLALRK

-690 KILDDIYT
+690 KLLDYIYG
-698 TSKSGS
+698 SKDGS

-713 NNEEVLEDG
+713 NNEVTLEEG

-773 PNSYNSVEDG
+773 PNSYNSLEDG

-813 VFSEGSISGS
+813 VFSEGAISGS

-836 KTDADGNA
+836 KTDADGNVI
-844 TPSTVTLQYNDMEED
+844 PSTVTLQYNDIDED
-859 FYGIVSWKVVA
+859 FYGIISWKVVA

-892 VEKKEVEILQIMPRA
+892 AEKKEVEILQIMPRTQ
-907 ESLKNSFDTA
+907 SVKNTYETA
-917 IKNNTSYQTPEND
+917 IKNNVACQTMEND

-945 RAEYNIL
+945 RAKYNIL

-964 RSEWQGID
+964 VSEYQGID
-972 VGLHEHKFGIVKFDS
+972 MGLHEHKFGIVKFDS

-1008 YNIDIDIMYAD
+1008 YNIDVDIMYAD
-1019 EFEELVAQVQKQTD
+1019 EFEDLVAQVQKQTD

-1056 PNYIAAEAALKA
+1056 PNYIAAEEELKA

-1095 KVWFYNAGDNFNT
+1095 KVWYYNAGDNFNT
-1108 NSDFFTYKTLYNT
+1108 NSNFFTYKTLYNT

-1136 RKYRRLSYTADKWMS
+1136 RKYRRLSYTADKWMA

-1168 DMNDDAC
+1168 DMNEDAC
-1175 QMIADYVDRG
+1175 QMVADYVKRG

-1192 DSTTKFEKAGAMN
+1192 DSTTKYEKAGAMN

-1216 DRFHVTGTAEGSGG
+1216 DRFHVTGTVGSNG
-1230 GDSATA
+1230 GDDEASAT
-1236 AELTATIRVPSF
+1236 ELTDTIRVPSF
-1248 EYTKAVTE
+1248 EYTEAVTE
-1256 PVDAKYVVKL
+1256 AVDANYVVKV
-1266 IGPKNTP
+1266 IGDNQFDLTT
-1273 KLGEFTIA
+1273 FTIT
-1281 ANNPQAV
+1281 ANNPQDIHIIGYLRPG
-1288 TMVGHTHNATDWI
+1288 TWLQ
-1301 NEATGTGESVTSN
+1301 EAKDPDVNMQPAAGA
-1314 PSTTGSTTVNVSAYY
+1314 STTVNLSLEGL
-1329 DDYSGT
+1329 DYNNN
-1335 YDKVWADGTTINV
+1335 YFDIPDGTSVIV
-1348 YRVVSGNEEQVATG
+1348 YRRVKVNDWQNADEQVATG
-1362 KINNGSVTLT
+1362 KLNGGLVTLT
-1372 IPQAQEVTTPAK
+1372 IPQAEEVTTPAK
-1384 TTKTFSDNTTVVLKD
+1384 TTKAFSDDTTVVLSNQDKNY
-1399 ADRDF
+1399 
-1404 TVSLVD
+1404 TVSVVD
-1410 SESGADGTIT
+1410 SGSSGTGSITETGT
-1420 AGVVGTAYDDLTKKM
+1420 GTVHNDLSEKL
-1435 TVTVKLNLPAG
+1435 TVKVQLAFPAG
-1446 ADPDLI
+1446 TPNNLK
-1452 AGKSV
+1452 AGHSV
-1457 TIVHNA
+1457 TIVHNV
-1463 AVYTRSTNASGVATF
+1463 AVYTRSTDSDGVATF
-1478 EIPQVSTQSANN
+1478 ELPQISSLSLNN

-1510 FTERAVTEDY
+1510 YTERAVTDNY
-1520 VQWNKDMLST
+1520 VQWNEEMLKD
-1530 GLGLSNVQGVWA
+1530 GLGNANRKGEWA
-1542 NFGYNSPVGFTD
+1542 SFGYNSPVGMTD
-1554 SYIMN
+1554 PYVLV
-1559 TTAENANPYKYVEY
+1559 TTKQNSSPYKYVDY
-1573 NEKGI
+1573 DANGI
-1578 QWDMGYEPKT
+1578 QWDMGYELKGNG
-1588 EKYGPNGASQVN
+1588 EGPNGASQVN

-1611 SSELKIATTHAQIY
+1611 SSELKISTTHAQTF
-1625 ALDMEDEDVAVW
+1625 ALDMEDKDVAVW

-1646 TKAGAS
+1646 TKSGAS
-1652 YYAATPHDGMNN
+1652 YFAATPHDGMNS

-1690 NDERRLFINVIVNS
+1690 NDERRLFINIIVNS

-1734 NVDGD
+1734 NVDGE

-1787 SYSNSYVANDAN
+1787 SYSNSYVPNSAK
-1799 HVLIAQYNTKS
+1799 HVLISQYNTKS

-1829 DAEDGNENGYK
+1829 DAEDGNVNGYK
-1840 KLQLKP
+1840 NLQLKP

-1857 YIVIQATDSNGKT
+1857 YIVIQATDTNGKT

-1886 TRNDTLGDSVIGD
+1886 TMKGTVENSVIGD
-1899 ISDRIKYHI
+1899 ISDRTKYHI

>member
-1 MSKKKIIAI
+1 MSKKKIIAM
-10 VSFLAVAVISAS
+10 VSFLAVAIISAS

-31 GKRDKISSDLTRRG
+31 GKSDKISSDSTRRG
-45 ATLEADYTSN
+45 ATIEADYTSN
-55 IDLIIEN
+55 IDLIIQN

-67 DAENFNIVEIIPSS
+67 GAENYNIVEIIPSS
-81 ASASDLGSYIASG
+81 ASASDLGSYITSG
-94 SFKKYVIDANSETDP
+94 SFKKYVVDANSDTDP

-123 KVTGSTN
+123 KVTGGTS
-130 LDENLNSNITG
+130 LDENINSNITG

-153 DLIYISGPSYTAY
+153 DLIYISSPSYTAY
-166 DGNMS
+166 DGSMS

-184 KNKPVIIDYVTKN
+184 KNKPVIMDYVTKN
-197 NNGNVVTNAKYSDLI
+197 NSGTITGNAKYSDLI

-227 EQGIS
+227 EQGVS
-232 AENFFKRNGSYY
+232 AEDFFKRNGSYY
-244 VKYNT
+244 VKYDT
-249 NLNAASGKVLV
+249 NRNAANGKVLV
-260 VTSNQSESGSMYDK
+260 VTSNQSETGSMYDK
-274 MKSGDEKSLISTAY
+274 MSSGNESTLISTAY
-288 YGNEKPSKW
+288 YGKGKPKKW
-297 EYTFRTPNNLT
+297 TYDFRTPNNLT
-308 AAEVT
+308 ADEVA

-323 IMNESVDAS
+323 IMNETVDAS
-332 VYSALKTLS
+332 VYAALKTLS
-341 ESGKYIFYD
+341 ESGKYILYD
-350 YRSSSSGGD
+350 YRSSGSGG
-359 SGSSG
+359 SGDTPDTPS
-364 TSANNNYLKLMELLV
+364 NNYLKLMELLIS
-379 TNKGVSRYSHVLA
+379 NKGVSKYSHVLSI
-392 TSYGFFTS
+392 SYGFFTS
-400 LNDAG
+400 LNNAG

-419 NAGDYRGSGSN
+419 NAGDYRGSGTN

-441 LQPCYPI
+441 LQPCYPL
-448 DTELAESR
+448 DTQLAESR
-456 SNGGNDVQYRFGVK
+456 SD
-470 GNYYTS
+470 YYTS
-476 PSEVMS
+476 PAEVMF
-482 GVTKDEVEDGTDY
+482 GVTKDEVEDGTEY

-544 DTSALVPS
+544 DTSALTPGMD
-552 ENKALLGTSLSLADT
+552 KKLLGWITGEP
-567 NRALEALTSFDM
+567 ALEVLTSFDM

-589 RSGTTYNATMMA
+589 RTAPTYNGNMTE
-601 KVNSTPGQTT
+601 KVSNTPGQTT
-611 DYPYGK
+611 ADAYGTIYIGGK
-617 IFING
+617 K
-622 VAQNTV
+622 QTTV

-643 LKEYVSKGMPII
+643 LKEYVSKGMPVI
-655 VEQRVADAFEES
+655 VEQRVKEAFEES
-667 KKLEGQRLKQLALRE
+667 KEKEGSRLEQLALRK

-690 KILDDIYT
+690 KLLDYICD
-698 TSKSGS
+698 SKGGS

-713 NNEEVLEDG
+713 NNEVTLEEG

-773 PNSYNSVEDG
+773 PNSYNSLEDG

-813 VFSEGSISGS
+813 VFSEGAISGS

-836 KTDADGNA
+836 KTDADGNVI
-844 TPSTVTLQYNDMEED
+844 PSTVTLQYNDIDED
-859 FYGIVSWKVVA
+859 FYGIISWKVVA

-892 VEKKEVEILQIMPRA
+892 AEKKEVEILQIMPRTQ
-907 ESLKNSFDTA
+907 SVKNTYETA
-917 IKNNTSYQTPEND
+917 IKNNVACQTMEND

-945 RAEYNIL
+945 RAKYNIL

-964 RSEWQGID
+964 VSEYQGID
-972 VGLHEHKFGIVKFDS
+972 MGLHEHKFGIVKFDS

-1008 YNIDIDIMYAD
+1008 YNIDVDIMYAD
-1019 EFEELVAQVQKQTD
+1019 EFEDLVAQVQKQTD

-1056 PNYIAAEAALKA
+1056 PNYIAAEEALKA

-1095 KVWFYNAGDNFNT
+1095 KVWYYNAGDNFNT
-1108 NSDFFTYKTLYNT
+1108 NSNFFTYKTLYNT

-1136 RKYRRLSYTADKWMS
+1136 RKYRRLSYTADKWMA

-1168 DMNDDAC
+1168 DMNEDAC
-1175 QMIADYVDRG
+1175 QMVADYVKRG

-1192 DSTTKFEKAGAMN
+1192 DSTTKYEKAGAMN

-1216 DRFHVTGTAEGSGG
+1216 DRFHVTGTVGSNG
-1230 GDSATA
+1230 GDDEASAT
-1236 AELTATIRVPSF
+1236 ELTDTIRVPSF
-1248 EYTKAVTE
+1248 EYTEAVTE
-1256 PVDAKYVVKL
+1256 AVDANYVVKV
-1266 IGPKNTP
+1266 IGDNQFDLTT
-1273 KLGEFTIA
+1273 FTIT
-1281 ANNPQAV
+1281 ANNPQDIHII
-1288 TMVGHTHNATDWI
+1288 GYLRP
-1301 NEATGTGESVTSN
+1301 GTWLQQAKDPEVNMQPAAAGD
-1314 PSTTGSTTVNVSAYY
+1314 STTVNLSLEGLDHNNNYF
-1329 DDYSGT
+1329 DIP
-1335 YDKVWADGTTINV
+1335 DGTSVIV
-1348 YRVVSGNEEQVATG
+1348 YRRVKVNNWQNVDEQVATG
-1362 KINNGSVTLT
+1362 KLNHGLVTLT
-1372 IPQAQEVTTPAK
+1372 IPQAEEVTTPAK
-1384 TTKTFSDNTTVVLKD
+1384 TTKAFSDDTTVVLSNQDKNY
-1399 ADRDF
+1399 
-1404 TVSLVD
+1404 TVSVVD
-1410 SESGADGTIT
+1410 SGSSGTGSITETSTGT
-1420 AGVVGTAYDDLTKKM
+1420 VHNDLTEKL
-1435 TVTVKLNLPAG
+1435 TVKVQLAFPAG
-1446 ADPDLI
+1446 TPDNLK
-1452 AGKSV
+1452 AGHSV
-1457 TIVHNA
+1457 TIVHNV
-1463 AVYTRSTNASGVATF
+1463 AVYTRSTDSDGVATF
-1478 EIPQVSTQSANN
+1478 ELPQISSLSINN

-1510 FTERAVTEDY
+1510 FTERAVTDNY
-1520 VQWNKDMLST
+1520 VQWNEEMLKD
-1530 GLGLSNVQGVWA
+1530 GLGNANRKGEWA
-1542 NFGYNSPVGFTD
+1542 SFGYNSPVGMTD
-1554 SYIMN
+1554 PYVLV
-1559 TTAENANPYKYVEY
+1559 TTKQNSSPYKYVDY
-1573 NEKGI
+1573 DANGI
-1578 QWDMGYEPKT
+1578 QWDMGYELKGNG
-1588 EKYGPNGASQVN
+1588 EGPNGASQVN

-1611 SSELKIATTHAQIY
+1611 SSELKISTTHAQTF
-1625 ALDMEDEDVAVW
+1625 ALDMEDKDVAVW

-1646 TKAGAS
+1646 TKSGAS
-1652 YYAATPHDGMNN
+1652 YFAATPHDGMNS

-1690 NDERRLFINVIVNS
+1690 NDERRLFINIIVNS

-1734 NVDGD
+1734 NVDGE

-1787 SYSNSYVANDAN
+1787 SYSNSYVPNSAK
-1799 HVLIAQYNTKS
+1799 HVLISQYNTKS

-1829 DAEDGNENGYK
+1829 DAEDGNVNGYK
-1840 KLQLKP
+1840 NLQLKP

-1857 YIVIQATDSNGKT
+1857 YIVIQATDTNGKT

-1886 TRNDTLGDSVIGD
+1886 TMKGTVENSVIRD
-1899 ISDRIKYHI
+1899 ISDRTKYHI

>member
-1 MSKKKIIAI
+1 MSKKKIIAM
-10 VSFLAVAVISAS
+10 VSFLAVAIISAS

-31 GKRDKISSDLTRRG
+31 GKSDKISSDLTRRG
-45 ATLEADYTSN
+45 ATIEADYTSN
-55 IDLIIEN
+55 IDLIIQN

-67 DAENFNIVEIIPSS
+67 GAENYNIVEIIPSS
-81 ASASDLGSYIASG
+81 ASASDLGSYITSG
-94 SFKKYVIDANSETDP
+94 SFKKYVVDANSDTDP

-123 KVTGSTN
+123 KVTGGTS
-130 LDENLNSNITG
+130 LDENINSNITG

-153 DLIYISGPSYTAY
+153 DLIYISSPSYTAY

-184 KNKPVIIDYVTKN
+184 KNKPVIMDYVTKN
-197 NNGNVVTNAKYSDLI
+197 NSGTITGNAKYSDLI

-227 EQGIS
+227 EQGVS
-232 AENFFKRNGSYY
+232 AEDFFKRNGSYY
-244 VKYNT
+244 VKYDT
-249 NLNAASGKVLV
+249 NRNAANGKVLV
-260 VTSNQSESGSMYDK
+260 VTSNQSETGSMYDK
-274 MKSGDEKSLISTAY
+274 MSSGNESTLISTAY
-288 YGNEKPSKW
+288 YGKGKPKKW
-297 EYTFRTPNNLT
+297 TYDFRTPNNLT
-308 AAEVT
+308 ADEVA

-323 IMNESVDAS
+323 IMNETVDAS
-332 VYSALKTLS
+332 VYAALKTLS
-341 ESGKYIFYD
+341 ESGKYILYD
-350 YRSSSSGGD
+350 YRSSGSGG
-359 SGSSG
+359 SGDTPDTPS
-364 TSANNNYLKLMELLV
+364 NNYLKLMELLIS
-379 TNKGVSRYSHVLA
+379 NKGVSKYSHVLS

-400 LNDAG
+400 LNNAG

-419 NAGDYRGSGSN
+419 NAGDYRGSGTN

-441 LQPCYPI
+441 LQPCYPL
-448 DTELAESR
+448 DTQLAESR
-456 SNGGNDVQYRFGVK
+456 SD
-470 GNYYTS
+470 YYTS
-476 PSEVMS
+476 PAEVMF
-482 GVTKDEVEDGTDY
+482 GVTKDEVEDGTEY

-544 DTSALVPS
+544 DTSALTPGMD
-552 ENKALLGTSLSLADT
+552 KKLLGWITGEP
-567 NRALEALTSFDM
+567 ALEVLTSFDM

-589 RSGTTYNATMMA
+589 RTAPTYNGNMTE
-601 KVNSTPGQTT
+601 KVSNTPGQTT
-611 DYPYGK
+611 ADAYGTIYIGGK
-617 IFING
+617 K
-622 VAQNTV
+622 QTTV

-643 LKEYVSKGMPII
+643 LKAYVSKGMPVI
-655 VEQRVADAFEES
+655 VEQRVKEAFEES
-667 KKLEGQRLKQLALRE
+667 KEKEGSRLEQLALRK

-690 KILDDIYT
+690 KLLDYICD
-698 TSKSGS
+698 SKGGS

-713 NNEEVLEDG
+713 NNEVTLEEG

-773 PNSYNSVEDG
+773 PNSYNSLEDG

-813 VFSEGSISGS
+813 VFSEGAISGS

-836 KTDADGNA
+836 KTDADGNVI
-844 TPSTVTLQYNDMEED
+844 PSTVTLLYNDIDED
-859 FYGIVSWKVVA
+859 FYGIISWKVVA

-892 VEKKEVEILQIMPRA
+892 AEKKEVEILQIMPRTQ
-907 ESLKNSFDTA
+907 SVKNTYETA
-917 IKNNTSYQTPEND
+917 IKNNVACQTMEND

-945 RAEYNIL
+945 RAKYNIL

-964 RSEWQGID
+964 VSEYQGID
-972 VGLHEHKFGIVKFDS
+972 MGLHEHKFGIVKFDS

-1008 YNIDIDIMYAD
+1008 YNIDVDIMYAD
-1019 EFEELVAQVQKQTD
+1019 EFEDLVAQVQKQTD

-1056 PNYIAAEAALKA
+1056 PNYIAAEEALKA

-1095 KVWFYNAGDNFNT
+1095 KVWYYNAGDNFNT
-1108 NSDFFTYKTLYNT
+1108 NSNFFTYKTLYNT

-1136 RKYRRLSYTADKWMS
+1136 RKYRRLSYTADKWMA

-1168 DMNDDAC
+1168 DMNEDAC
-1175 QMIADYVDRG
+1175 QMVADYVKRG

-1192 DSTTKFEKAGAMN
+1192 DSTTKYEKAGAMN

-1216 DRFHVTGTAEGSGG
+1216 DRFHVTGTVGSNG
-1230 GDSATA
+1230 GDDEAAAT
-1236 AELTATIRVPSF
+1236 ELTDTIRVPSF
-1248 EYTKAVTE
+1248 EYTEAVTE
-1256 PVDAKYVVKL
+1256 AVDANYVVKV
-1266 IGPKNTP
+1266 IGDNQFDLTT
-1273 KLGEFTIA
+1273 FTIT
-1281 ANNPQAV
+1281 ANNPQDIHII
-1288 TMVGHTHNATDWI
+1288 GYLRP
-1301 NEATGTGESVTSN
+1301 GTWLQQAKDPKVNMQPAAAGD
-1314 PSTTGSTTVNVSAYY
+1314 STTVNLSLEGL
-1329 DDYSGT
+1329 DYNNN
-1335 YDKVWADGTTINV
+1335 YFDIPDGTSVIV
-1348 YRVVSGNEEQVATG
+1348 YRRVKVNNWQNVDEQVATG
-1362 KINNGSVTLT
+1362 KLNHGLVTLT
-1372 IPQAQEVTTPAK
+1372 IPQAEEVTTPAK
-1384 TTKTFSDNTTVVLKD
+1384 TTKAFSDDTTVVLSNQDKNY
-1399 ADRDF
+1399 
-1404 TVSLVD
+1404 TVSVVD
-1410 SESGADGTIT
+1410 SGSSGTGSITETSTGT
-1420 AGVVGTAYDDLTKKM
+1420 VHNDLTEKL
-1435 TVTVKLNLPAG
+1435 TVKVQLAFPAG
-1446 ADPDLI
+1446 TPDNLK
-1452 AGKSV
+1452 AGHSV
-1457 TIVHNA
+1457 TIVHNV
-1463 AVYTRSTNASGVATF
+1463 AVYTRSTDSDGVATF
-1478 EIPQVSTQSANN
+1478 ELPQISSLSINN

-1510 FTERAVTEDY
+1510 FTERAVTDNY
-1520 VQWNKDMLST
+1520 VQWNEEMLKD
-1530 GLGLSNVQGVWA
+1530 GLGNANRKGEWA
-1542 NFGYNSPVGFTD
+1542 SFGYNSPVGMTD
-1554 SYIMN
+1554 PYVLV
-1559 TTAENANPYKYVEY
+1559 TTKQNSSPYKYVDY
-1573 NEKGI
+1573 DANGI
-1578 QWDMGYEPKT
+1578 QWDMGYELKGNG
-1588 EKYGPNGASQVN
+1588 EGPNGASQVN

-1611 SSELKIATTHAQIY
+1611 SSELKISTTHAQTF
-1625 ALDMEDEDVAVW
+1625 ALDMEDKDVAVW

-1646 TKAGAS
+1646 TKSGAS
-1652 YYAATPHDGMNN
+1652 YFAATPHDGMNS

-1690 NDERRLFINVIVNS
+1690 NDERRLFINIIVNS

-1734 NVDGD
+1734 NVDGE

-1787 SYSNSYVANDAN
+1787 SYSNSYVPNSAK
-1799 HVLIAQYNTKS
+1799 HVLISQYNTKS

-1829 DAEDGNENGYK
+1829 DAEDGNVNGYK
-1840 KLQLKP
+1840 NLQLKP

-1857 YIVIQATDSNGKT
+1857 YIVIQATDTNGKT

-1886 TRNDTLGDSVIGD
+1886 TMKGTVENSVIRD
-1899 ISDRIKYHI
+1899 ISDRTKYHI

>member
-1 MSKKKIIAI
+1 MSKKKIIAM
-10 VSFLAVAVISAS
+10 VSFLAVAIISAS

-31 GKRDKISSDLTRRG
+31 GKSDKISSDLTRRG
-45 ATLEADYTSN
+45 ATIEADYTSN
-55 IDLIIEN
+55 IDLIIQN

-67 DAENFNIVEIIPSS
+67 GAENYNIVEIIPSS
-81 ASASDLGSYIASG
+81 ASASDLGSYITSG
-94 SFKKYVIDANSETDP
+94 SFKKYVVDANSDTDP

-123 KVTGSTN
+123 KVTGGTS
-130 LDENLNSNITG
+130 LDENINSNITG

-153 DLIYISGPSYTAY
+153 DLIYISSPSYTAY
-166 DGNMS
+166 DGSMS

-184 KNKPVIIDYVTKN
+184 KNKPVIMDYVTKN
-197 NNGNVVTNAKYSDLI
+197 NGGTITGSTKYSDLI

-227 EQGIS
+227 EQGVS
-232 AENFFKRNGSYY
+232 AEDFFRRNGSYY

-249 NLNAASGKVLV
+249 NLNTANGKVLV
-260 VTSNQSESGSMYDK
+260 VTSNQNEAGSMYDK
-274 MKSGDEKSLISTAY
+274 MSSGNENTLISTAY
-288 YGNEKPSKW
+288 YGNGKPNKW
-297 EYTFRTPNNLT
+297 DYTFRTPNNLT
-308 AAEVT
+308 ADEVA

-323 IMNESVDAS
+323 IMNETVDAS
-332 VYSALKTLS
+332 VYAALKTLS
-341 ESGKYIFYD
+341 ESGKYILYD
-350 YRSSSSGGD
+350 YRSSGSGG
-359 SGSSG
+359 SGDTPDTPS
-364 TSANNNYLKLMELLV
+364 NNYLKLMELLIS
-379 TNKGVSRYSHVLA
+379 NKGVSRYSHILS

-400 LNDAG
+400 LNNAG

-419 NAGDYRGSGSN
+419 NAGDYRGSGTN

-448 DTELAESR
+448 DTQLAESR
-456 SNGGNDVQYRFGVK
+456 SNGTGIQYSSGVQ

-476 PSEVMS
+476 PAEVMS
-482 GVTKDEVEDGTDY
+482 GVTKDEVEDGTEY

-544 DTSALVPS
+544 DTSALTPGI
-552 ENKALLGTSLSLADT
+552 NKQLLGWITGEP
-567 NRALEALTSFDM
+567 ALEVLTSFDM

-589 RSGTTYNATMMA
+589 RTAPTYNGNMA
-601 KVNSTPGQTT
+601 EKVSNTPGQTT
-611 DYPYGK
+611 ADAYGTIYMGGK
-617 IFING
+617 K
-622 VAQNTV
+622 QTTV
-628 TEYNGNDINNIKYEE
+628 TEFNGNDINNIKYEE
-643 LKEYVSKGMPII
+643 LKEYVSKGMPVI
-655 VEQRVADAFEES
+655 VEQRVQEAFEES
-667 KKLEGQRLKQLALRE
+667 KEKEGSRLEQMALRK

-690 KILDDIYT
+690 KLLDYIYD
-698 TSKSGS
+698 SKDGS

-713 NNEEVLEDG
+713 NNEVTLDEG

-734 ALTVFDTKIN
+734 ALTVFDTAIN
-744 DRIVAVINSS
+744 DRIVAVINAS

-773 PNSYNSVEDG
+773 PNSYNSLEDG

-813 VFSEGSISGS
+813 VFSEGAISGS

-844 TPSTVTLQYNDMEED
+844 EPSTVTLQYNDLDED
-859 FYGIVSWKVVA
+859 FYGIISWKVVA

-885 YYERDED
+885 YYERDKD
-892 VEKKEVEILQIMPRA
+892 AEKKEVEILQIMPRTQ
-907 ESLKNSFDTA
+907 SVKNAFDAA
-917 IKNNTSYQTPEND
+917 IKNNSSYQTPEND

-945 RAEYNIL
+945 RAQYNIL
-952 NNGTVGRNTIST
+952 CNGTVGRNTIST
-964 RSEWQGID
+964 RSEYQGID
-972 VGLHEHKFGIVKFDS
+972 MGLHEHKFGIVKFDS

-1008 YNIDIDIMYAD
+1008 YDIDVDIMYAD
-1019 EFEELVAQVQKQTD
+1019 EFEDLVAQVQKQTD

-1056 PNYIAAEAALKA
+1056 PNYIAAEEALKA
-1068 ELIAMHGKS
+1068 ELIAMHGKA

-1082 DHFKEFAEAGEYY
+1082 DHFKEFAEAGDYY

-1108 NSDFFTYKTLYNT
+1108 NSNFFTYKTLYNT

-1136 RKYRRLSYTADKWMS
+1136 RKYRRLSYTADKWMA

-1175 QMIADYVDRG
+1175 QMIADYVNRG

-1192 DSTTKFEKAGAMN
+1192 DSTTKYEKAGAMN

-1216 DRFHVTGTAEGSGG
+1216 DRFHVTGTAEGEG
-1230 GDSATA
+1230 GDNEAAAT
-1236 AELTATIRVPSF
+1236 ELTDTIRVPSF
-1248 EYTKAVTE
+1248 EYTEAVTQA
-1256 PVDAKYVVKL
+1256 VDANYVVRL
-1266 IGPKNTP
+1266 IGPQNTP

-1281 ANNPQAV
+1281 AGSPQTV
-1288 TMVGHTHNATDWI
+1288 TVVGHTHNATGWV
-1301 NEATGTGESVTSN
+1301 NEATGTGESVTSA
-1314 PSTTGSTTVNVSAYY
+1314 PSGNGSTTVNVSAYY
-1329 DDYSGT
+1329 DDYSNN
-1335 YDKVWADGTTINV
+1335 YNKQWPDGTTINV
-1348 YRVVSGNEEQVATG
+1348 YRVVSSGEEQVATG

-1372 IPQAQEVTTPAK
+1372 IPQAQEVITPAK
-1384 TTKTFSDNTTVVLKD
+1384 TTKALSDDTTVVLSNQDKNY
-1399 ADRDF
+1399 

-1410 SESGADGTIT
+1410 SGGNGTGSIT
-1420 AGVVGTAYDDLTKKM
+1420 ETGTGTVHNDLSEKI
-1435 TVTVKLNLPAG
+1435 TVKVQLAFPAG
-1446 ADPDLI
+1446 TPDNLK
-1452 AGKSV
+1452 AGHSV
-1457 TIVHNA
+1457 TIVHNV
-1463 AVYTRSTNASGVATF
+1463 AVYTRSTDSDGVATF
-1478 EIPQVSTQSANN
+1478 ELPQISSLSLNN
-1490 ISSTSLRY
+1490 ISSTTLRY

-1510 FTERAVTEDY
+1510 FTERAVTDNY
-1520 VQWNKDMLST
+1520 VQWNEEMLKD
-1530 GLGLSNVQGVWA
+1530 GLGNGNRKDQWA
-1542 NFGYNSPVGFTD
+1542 GFGYNSPVGMTD
-1554 SYIMN
+1554 PYVLV
-1559 TTAENANPYKYVEY
+1559 TTRQNSSPYKYVDY
-1573 NEKGI
+1573 DANGI
-1578 QWDMGYEPKT
+1578 QWDMGYELKGNG
-1588 EKYGPNGASQVN
+1588 EGPNGASQVN

-1611 SSELKIATTHAQIY
+1611 SSELKISTTHAQTF
-1625 ALDMEDEDVAVW
+1625 ALDMEDKDVAVW

-1646 TKAGAS
+1646 TKSGAS
-1652 YYAATPHDGMNN
+1652 YFAATPHDGMNS

-1690 NDERRLFINVIVNS
+1690 NDERRLFINIIVNS

-1734 NVDGD
+1734 NVDGE

-1787 SYSNSYVANDAN
+1787 SYSNSYVPNSAK
-1799 HVLIAQYNTKS
+1799 HVLISQYNTKS

-1829 DAEDGNENGYK
+1829 DAEDGNVNGYK
-1840 KLQLKP
+1840 NLQLKP

-1857 YIVIQATDSNGKT
+1857 YIVIQATDTNGKT

-1886 TRNDTLGDSVIGD
+1886 TMKGTVENSVIRD
-1899 ISDRIKYHI
+1899 ISDRTKYHI

>member
-1 MSKKKIIAI
+1 MSKKKIIAM
-10 VSFLAVAVISAS
+10 VSFLAVAIISAS

-31 GKRDKISSDLTRRG
+31 GKSDKISSDLTRRG
-45 ATLEADYTSN
+45 ATIEADYTSN
-55 IDLIIEN
+55 IDLIIQN

-67 DAENFNIVEIIPSS
+67 GAENYNIVEIIPSS
-81 ASASDLGSYIASG
+81 ASASDLGSYITSG
-94 SFKKYVIDANSETDP
+94 SFKKYVVDANSDTDP

-123 KVTGSTN
+123 KVTGGTS
-130 LDENLNSNITG
+130 LDENINSNITG

-153 DLIYISGPSYTAY
+153 DLIYISSPSYTAY
-166 DGNMS
+166 DGSMS

-184 KNKPVIIDYVTKN
+184 KNKPVIMDYVTKN
-197 NNGNVVTNAKYSDLI
+197 NGGTITGSTKYSDLI

-227 EQGIS
+227 EQGVS
-232 AENFFKRNGSYY
+232 AEDFFRRNGSYY

-249 NLNAASGKVLV
+249 NLNTANGKVLV
-260 VTSNQSESGSMYDK
+260 VTSNQNEAGSMYDK
-274 MKSGDEKSLISTAY
+274 MSSGNENTLISTAY
-288 YGNEKPSKW
+288 YGNGKPNKW
-297 EYTFRTPNNLT
+297 DYTFRTPNNLT
-308 AAEVT
+308 ADEVA

-323 IMNESVDAS
+323 IMNETVDAS
-332 VYSALKTLS
+332 VYAALKTLS
-341 ESGKYIFYD
+341 ESGKYILYD
-350 YRSSSSGGD
+350 YRSSGSGG
-359 SGSSG
+359 SGDTPDTPS
-364 TSANNNYLKLMELLV
+364 NNYLKLMELLIS
-379 TNKGVSRYSHVLA
+379 NKGVSRYSHILS

-400 LNDAG
+400 LNNAG

-419 NAGDYRGSGSN
+419 NAGDYRGSGTN

-448 DTELAESR
+448 DTQLAESR
-456 SNGGNDVQYRFGVK
+456 SNGTGIQYSSGVQ

-476 PSEVMS
+476 PAEVMS
-482 GVTKDEVEDGTDY
+482 GVTKDEVEDGTEY

-544 DTSALVPS
+544 DTSALTPGI
-552 ENKALLGTSLSLADT
+552 NKQLLGWITGEP
-567 NRALEALTSFDM
+567 ALEVLTSFDM

-589 RSGTTYNATMMA
+589 RMAPTYNGNMA
-601 KVNSTPGQTT
+601 EKVSNTPGQTT
-611 DYPYGK
+611 ADAYGTIYMGGK
-617 IFING
+617 K
-622 VAQNTV
+622 QTTV
-628 TEYNGNDINNIKYEE
+628 TEFNGNDINNIKYEE
-643 LKEYVSKGMPII
+643 LKEYVSKGMPVI
-655 VEQRVADAFEES
+655 VEQRVQEAFEES
-667 KKLEGQRLKQLALRE
+667 KEKEGSRLEQMALRK

-690 KILDDIYT
+690 KLLDYIYD
-698 TSKSGS
+698 SKDGS

-713 NNEEVLEDG
+713 NNEVTLDEG

-734 ALTVFDTKIN
+734 ALTVFDTAIN
-744 DRIVAVINSS
+744 DRIVAVINAS

-773 PNSYNSVEDG
+773 PNSYNSLEDG

-813 VFSEGSISGS
+813 VFSEGAISGS

-844 TPSTVTLQYNDMEED
+844 EPSTVTLQYNDLDED
-859 FYGIVSWKVVA
+859 FYGIISWKVVA

-885 YYERDED
+885 YYERDKD
-892 VEKKEVEILQIMPRA
+892 AEKKEVEILQIMPRTQ
-907 ESLKNSFDTA
+907 SVKNAFDAA
-917 IKNNTSYQTPEND
+917 IKNNSSYQTPEND

-945 RAEYNIL
+945 RAQYNIL
-952 NNGTVGRNTIST
+952 CNGTVGRNTIST
-964 RSEWQGID
+964 RSEYQGID
-972 VGLHEHKFGIVKFDS
+972 MGLHEHKFGIVKFDS

-1008 YNIDIDIMYAD
+1008 YDIDVDIMYAD
-1019 EFEELVAQVQKQTD
+1019 EFEDLVAQVQKQTD

-1056 PNYIAAEAALKA
+1056 PNYIAAEEALKA
-1068 ELIAMHGKS
+1068 ELIAMHGKA

-1082 DHFKEFAEAGEYY
+1082 DHFKEFAEAGDYY

-1108 NSDFFTYKTLYNT
+1108 NSNFFTYKTLYNT

-1136 RKYRRLSYTADKWMS
+1136 RKYRRLSYTADKWMA

-1175 QMIADYVDRG
+1175 QMIADYVNRG

-1192 DSTTKFEKAGAMN
+1192 DSTTKYEKAGAMN

-1216 DRFHVTGTAEGSGG
+1216 DRFHVTGTAEGEG
-1230 GDSATA
+1230 GDNEAAAT
-1236 AELTATIRVPSF
+1236 ELTDTIRVPSF
-1248 EYTKAVTE
+1248 EYTEAVTQA
-1256 PVDAKYVVKL
+1256 VDANYVVRL
-1266 IGPKNTP
+1266 IGPQNTP

-1281 ANNPQAV
+1281 AGSPQTV
-1288 TMVGHTHNATDWI
+1288 TVVGHTHNATGWV
-1301 NEATGTGESVTSN
+1301 NEATGTGESVTSA
-1314 PSTTGSTTVNVSAYY
+1314 PSGNGSTTVNVSAYY
-1329 DDYSGT
+1329 DDYSNN
-1335 YDKVWADGTTINV
+1335 YNKQWPDGTTINV
-1348 YRVVSGNEEQVATG
+1348 YRVVSSGEEQVATG

-1372 IPQAQEVTTPAK
+1372 IPQAQEVITPAK
-1384 TTKTFSDNTTVVLKD
+1384 TTKALSDDTTVVLSNQDKNY
-1399 ADRDF
+1399 

-1410 SESGADGTIT
+1410 SGGNGTGSIT
-1420 AGVVGTAYDDLTKKM
+1420 ETGTGTVHNDLSEKI
-1435 TVTVKLNLPAG
+1435 TVKVQLAFPAG
-1446 ADPDLI
+1446 TPDNLK
-1452 AGKSV
+1452 AGHSV
-1457 TIVHNA
+1457 TIVHNV
-1463 AVYTRSTNASGVATF
+1463 AVYTRSTDSDGVATF
-1478 EIPQVSTQSANN
+1478 ELPQISSLSLNN
-1490 ISSTSLRY
+1490 ISSTTLRY

-1510 FTERAVTEDY
+1510 FTERAVTDNY
-1520 VQWNKDMLST
+1520 VQWNEEMLKD
-1530 GLGLSNVQGVWA
+1530 GLGNGNRKDQWA
-1542 NFGYNSPVGFTD
+1542 GFGYNSPVGMTD
-1554 SYIMN
+1554 PYVLV
-1559 TTAENANPYKYVEY
+1559 TTRQNSSPYKYVDY
-1573 NEKGI
+1573 DANGI
-1578 QWDMGYEPKT
+1578 QWDMGYELKGNG
-1588 EKYGPNGASQVN
+1588 EGPNGASQVN

-1611 SSELKIATTHAQIY
+1611 SSELKISTTHAQTF
-1625 ALDMEDEDVAVW
+1625 ALDMEDKDVAVW

-1646 TKAGAS
+1646 TKSGAS
-1652 YYAATPHDGMNN
+1652 YFAATPHDGMNS

-1690 NDERRLFINVIVNS
+1690 NDERRLFINIIVNS

-1734 NVDGD
+1734 NVDGE

-1787 SYSNSYVANDAN
+1787 SYSNSYVPNSAK
-1799 HVLIAQYNTKS
+1799 HVLISQYNTKS

-1829 DAEDGNENGYK
+1829 DAEDGNVNGYK
-1840 KLQLKP
+1840 NLQLKP

-1857 YIVIQATDSNGKT
+1857 YIVIQATDTNGKT

-1886 TRNDTLGDSVIGD
+1886 TMKGTVENSVIRD
-1899 ISDRIKYHI
+1899 ISDRTKYHI

>member
-1 MSKKKIIAI
+1 MSKKKIIAM
-10 VSFLAVAVISAS
+10 VSFLAVAIISAS

-31 GKRDKISSDLTRRG
+31 GKSDKISSDSTRRG
-45 ATLEADYTSN
+45 ATIEADYTSN
-55 IDLIIEN
+55 IDLIIQN

-67 DAENFNIVEIIPSS
+67 GAENYNIVEIIPSS
-81 ASASDLGSYIASG
+81 ASASDLGSYITSG
-94 SFKKYVIDANSETDP
+94 SFKKYVVDANSDTDP

-123 KVTGSTN
+123 KVTGGTS
-130 LDENLNSNITG
+130 LDENINSNITG

-153 DLIYISGPSYTAY
+153 DLIYISSPSYTAY
-166 DGNMS
+166 DGSMS

-184 KNKPVIIDYVTKN
+184 KNKPVIMDYVTKN
-197 NNGNVVTNAKYSDLI
+197 NSGTITGNAKYSDLI

-227 EQGIS
+227 EQGVS
-232 AENFFKRNGSYY
+232 AEDFFKRNGSYY
-244 VKYNT
+244 VKYDT
-249 NLNAASGKVLV
+249 NRNAANGKVLV
-260 VTSNQSESGSMYDK
+260 VTSNQSETGSMYDK
-274 MKSGDEKSLISTAY
+274 MSSGNESTLISTAY
-288 YGNEKPSKW
+288 YGKGKPKKW
-297 EYTFRTPNNLT
+297 TYDFRTPNNLT
-308 AAEVT
+308 ADEVA

-323 IMNESVDAS
+323 IMNETVDAS
-332 VYSALKTLS
+332 VYAALKTLS
-341 ESGKYIFYD
+341 ESGKYILYD
-350 YRSSSSGGD
+350 YRSSGSGG
-359 SGSSG
+359 SGDTPDTPS
-364 TSANNNYLKLMELLV
+364 NNYLKLMELLIS
-379 TNKGVSRYSHVLA
+379 NKGVSKYSHVLSI
-392 TSYGFFTS
+392 SYGFFTS
-400 LNDAG
+400 LNNAG

-419 NAGDYRGSGSN
+419 NAGDYRGSGTN

-441 LQPCYPI
+441 LQPCYPL
-448 DTELAESR
+448 DTQLAESR
-456 SNGGNDVQYRFGVK
+456 SD
-470 GNYYTS
+470 YYTS
-476 PSEVMS
+476 PAEVMF
-482 GVTKDEVEDGTDY
+482 GVTKDEVEDGTEY

-544 DTSALVPS
+544 DTSALTPGMD
-552 ENKALLGTSLSLADT
+552 KKLLGWITGEP
-567 NRALEALTSFDM
+567 ALEVLTSFDM

-589 RSGTTYNATMMA
+589 RTAPTYNGNMTE
-601 KVNSTPGQTT
+601 KVSNTPGQTT
-611 DYPYGK
+611 ADAYGTIYIGGK
-617 IFING
+617 K
-622 VAQNTV
+622 QTTV

-643 LKEYVSKGMPII
+643 LKEYVSKGMPVI
-655 VEQRVADAFEES
+655 VEQRVKEAFEES
-667 KKLEGQRLKQLALRE
+667 KEKEGSRLEQLALRK

-690 KILDDIYT
+690 KLLDYICD
-698 TSKSGS
+698 SKGGS

-713 NNEEVLEDG
+713 NNEVTLEEG

-773 PNSYNSVEDG
+773 PNSYNSLEDG

-813 VFSEGSISGS
+813 VFSEGAISGS

-836 KTDADGNA
+836 KTDADGNVI
-844 TPSTVTLQYNDMEED
+844 PSTVTLQYNDIDED
-859 FYGIVSWKVVA
+859 FYGIISWKVVA

-892 VEKKEVEILQIMPRA
+892 AEKKEVEILQIMPRTQ
-907 ESLKNSFDTA
+907 SVKNTYETA
-917 IKNNTSYQTPEND
+917 IKNNVACQTMEND

-945 RAEYNIL
+945 RAKYNIL

-964 RSEWQGID
+964 VSEYQGID
-972 VGLHEHKFGIVKFDS
+972 MGLHEHKFGIVKFDS

-1008 YNIDIDIMYAD
+1008 YNIDVDIMYAD
-1019 EFEELVAQVQKQTD
+1019 EFEDLVAQVQKQTD

-1056 PNYIAAEAALKA
+1056 PNYIAAEEALKA

-1095 KVWFYNAGDNFNT
+1095 KVWYYNAGDNFNT
-1108 NSDFFTYKTLYNT
+1108 NSNFFTYKTLYNT

-1136 RKYRRLSYTADKWMS
+1136 RKYRRLSYTADKWMA

-1168 DMNDDAC
+1168 DMNEDAC
-1175 QMIADYVDRG
+1175 QMVADYVKRG

-1192 DSTTKFEKAGAMN
+1192 DSTTKYEKAGAMN

-1216 DRFHVTGTAEGSGG
+1216 DRFHVTGTVGSNG
-1230 GDSATA
+1230 GDDEASAT
-1236 AELTATIRVPSF
+1236 ELTDTIRVPSF
-1248 EYTKAVTE
+1248 EYTEAVTE
-1256 PVDAKYVVKL
+1256 AVDANYVVKV
-1266 IGPKNTP
+1266 IGDNQFDLTT
-1273 KLGEFTIA
+1273 FTIT
-1281 ANNPQAV
+1281 ANNPQDIHII
-1288 TMVGHTHNATDWI
+1288 GYLRP
-1301 NEATGTGESVTSN
+1301 GTWLQQAKDPDVNMQPAAGA
-1314 PSTTGSTTVNVSAYY
+1314 STTVNLSLEGL
-1329 DDYSGT
+1329 DYNNN
-1335 YDKVWADGTTINV
+1335 YFDIPDGTSVIV
-1348 YRVVSGNEEQVATG
+1348 YRRVKVNNWQNVDEQVATG
-1362 KINNGSVTLT
+1362 KLNHGLVTLT
-1372 IPQAQEVTTPAK
+1372 IPQAEEVTTPAK
-1384 TTKTFSDNTTVVLKD
+1384 TTKAFSDDTTVVLSNQDKNY
-1399 ADRDF
+1399 
-1404 TVSLVD
+1404 TVSVVD
-1410 SESGADGTIT
+1410 SGSSGTGSITETSTGT
-1420 AGVVGTAYDDLTKKM
+1420 VHNDLTEKL
-1435 TVTVKLNLPAG
+1435 TVKVQLAFPAG
-1446 ADPDLI
+1446 TPDNLK
-1452 AGKSV
+1452 AGHSV
-1457 TIVHNA
+1457 TIVHNV
-1463 AVYTRSTNASGVATF
+1463 AVYTRSTDSDGVATF
-1478 EIPQVSTQSANN
+1478 ELPQISSLSINN

-1510 FTERAVTEDY
+1510 FTERAVTDNY
-1520 VQWNKDMLST
+1520 VQWNEEMLKD
-1530 GLGLSNVQGVWA
+1530 GLGNANRKGEWA
-1542 NFGYNSPVGFTD
+1542 SFGYNSPVGMTD
-1554 SYIMN
+1554 PYVLV
-1559 TTAENANPYKYVEY
+1559 TTKQNSSPYKYVDY
-1573 NEKGI
+1573 DANGI
-1578 QWDMGYEPKT
+1578 QWDMGYELKGNG
-1588 EKYGPNGASQVN
+1588 EGPNGASQVN

-1611 SSELKIATTHAQIY
+1611 SSELKISTTHAQTF
-1625 ALDMEDEDVAVW
+1625 ALDMEDKDVAVW

-1646 TKAGAS
+1646 TKSGAS
-1652 YYAATPHDGMNN
+1652 YFAATPHDGMNS

-1690 NDERRLFINVIVNS
+1690 NDERRLFINIIVNS

-1734 NVDGD
+1734 NVDGE

-1787 SYSNSYVANDAN
+1787 SYSNSYVPNSAK
-1799 HVLIAQYNTKS
+1799 HVLISQYNTKS

-1829 DAEDGNENGYK
+1829 DAEDGNVNGYK
-1840 KLQLKP
+1840 NLQLKP

-1857 YIVIQATDSNGKT
+1857 YIVIQATDTNGKT

-1886 TRNDTLGDSVIGD
+1886 TMKGTVENSVIRD
-1899 ISDRIKYHI
+1899 ISDRTKYHI

>member
-1 MSKKKIIAI
+1 MSKKKIIAM
-10 VSFLAVAVISAS
+10 VSFLAVAIISAS

-31 GKRDKISSDLTRRG
+31 GKSDKISSDLTRRG
-45 ATLEADYTSN
+45 ATIEADYTSN
-55 IDLIIEN
+55 IDLIIQN

-67 DAENFNIVEIIPSS
+67 GAENYNIVEIIPSS
-81 ASASDLGSYIASG
+81 ASASDLGSYITSG
-94 SFKKYVIDANSETDP
+94 SFKKYVVDANSDTDP

-123 KVTGSTN
+123 KVTGGTS
-130 LDENLNSNITG
+130 LDENINSNITG

-153 DLIYISGPSYTAY
+153 DLIYISSPSYTAY

-184 KNKPVIIDYVTKN
+184 KNKPVIMDYVTKN
-197 NNGNVVTNAKYSDLI
+197 NGGTITGSTKYSDLI

-227 EQGIS
+227 EQGVS
-232 AENFFKRNGSYY
+232 AEDFFKRNGSYY

-249 NLNAASGKVLV
+249 NLNTANGKVLV
-260 VTSNQSESGSMYDK
+260 VTSNQNEAGSMYDK
-274 MKSGDEKSLISTAY
+274 MSSGNESTLISTAY
-288 YGNEKPSKW
+288 YGNGKPNKW

-308 AAEVT
+308 ADEVA

-323 IMNESVDAS
+323 IMNETVDAS
-332 VYSALKTLS
+332 VYAALKTLS
-341 ESGKYIFYD
+341 ESGKYILYD
-350 YRSSSSGGD
+350 YRSSGSGG
-359 SGSSG
+359 SGDTPDTPS
-364 TSANNNYLKLMELLV
+364 NNYLKLMELLIS
-379 TNKGVSRYSHVLA
+379 NKGVSKYSHVLS

-400 LNDAG
+400 LNNAG

-419 NAGDYRGSGSN
+419 NAGDYRGSGTN

-441 LQPCYPI
+441 LQPCYPL
-448 DTELAESR
+448 DTQLAESR
-456 SNGGNDVQYRFGVK
+456 SD
-470 GNYYTS
+470 YYTS
-476 PSEVMS
+476 PAEVMF
-482 GVTKDEVEDGTDY
+482 GVTKDEVEDGTEY

-544 DTSALVPS
+544 DTSALTPGMD
-552 ENKALLGTSLSLADT
+552 KKLLGWITGEP
-567 NRALEALTSFDM
+567 ALEVLTSFDM

-589 RSGTTYNATMMA
+589 RTAPTYNGNMTE
-601 KVNSTPGQTT
+601 KVSNTPGQTT
-611 DYPYGK
+611 ADAYGTIYIGGK
-617 IFING
+617 K
-622 VAQNTV
+622 QTTV

-643 LKEYVSKGMPII
+643 LKEYVSKGMPVI
-655 VEQRVADAFEES
+655 VEQRVKEAFEES
-667 KKLEGQRLKQLALRE
+667 KEKEGSRLEQLALRK

-690 KILDDIYT
+690 KLLDYICD
-698 TSKSGS
+698 SKGGS

-713 NNEEVLEDG
+713 NNEVTLEEG

-773 PNSYNSVEDG
+773 PNSYNSLEDG

-813 VFSEGSISGS
+813 VFSEGAISGS

-836 KTDADGNA
+836 KTDADGNVI
-844 TPSTVTLQYNDMEED
+844 PSTVTLQYNDIDED
-859 FYGIVSWKVVA
+859 FYGIISWKVVA

-892 VEKKEVEILQIMPRA
+892 AEKKEVEILQIMPRTQ
-907 ESLKNSFDTA
+907 SVKNTYETA
-917 IKNNTSYQTPEND
+917 IKNNVACQTMEND

-945 RAEYNIL
+945 RAKYNIL

-964 RSEWQGID
+964 VSEYQGID
-972 VGLHEHKFGIVKFDS
+972 MGLHEHKFGIVKFDS

-1008 YNIDIDIMYAD
+1008 YNIDVDIMYAD
-1019 EFEELVAQVQKQTD
+1019 EFEDLVAQVQKQTD

-1056 PNYIAAEAALKA
+1056 PNYIAAEEALKA

-1095 KVWFYNAGDNFNT
+1095 KVWYYNAGDNFNT
-1108 NSDFFTYKTLYNT
+1108 NSNFFTYKTLYNT

-1136 RKYRRLSYTADKWMS
+1136 RKYRRLSYTADKWMA

-1168 DMNDDAC
+1168 DMNEDAC
-1175 QMIADYVDRG
+1175 QMVADYVKRG

-1192 DSTTKFEKAGAMN
+1192 DSTTKYEKAGAMN

-1216 DRFHVTGTAEGSGG
+1216 DRFHVTGTVGSNG
-1230 GDSATA
+1230 GDDEASAT
-1236 AELTATIRVPSF
+1236 ELTDTIRVPSF
-1248 EYTKAVTE
+1248 EYTEAVTE
-1256 PVDAKYVVKL
+1256 AVDANYVVKV
-1266 IGPKNTP
+1266 IGDNQFDLTT
-1273 KLGEFTIA
+1273 FTIT
-1281 ANNPQAV
+1281 ANNPQDIHII
-1288 TMVGHTHNATDWI
+1288 GYLRP
-1301 NEATGTGESVTSN
+1301 GTWLQQAKDPEVNMQPAAAGD
-1314 PSTTGSTTVNVSAYY
+1314 STTVNLSLEGL
-1329 DDYSGT
+1329 DYNNN
-1335 YDKVWADGTTINV
+1335 YFDIPDGTSVIV
-1348 YRVVSGNEEQVATG
+1348 YRRVKVNNWQNVDEQVATG
-1362 KINNGSVTLT
+1362 KLNHGLVTLT
-1372 IPQAQEVTTPAK
+1372 IPQAEEVTTPAK
-1384 TTKTFSDNTTVVLKD
+1384 TTKAFSDDTTVVLSNQDKNY
-1399 ADRDF
+1399 
-1404 TVSLVD
+1404 TVSVVD
-1410 SESGADGTIT
+1410 SGSSGTGSITETSTGT
-1420 AGVVGTAYDDLTKKM
+1420 VHNDLTEKL
-1435 TVTVKLNLPAG
+1435 TVKVQLAFPAG
-1446 ADPDLI
+1446 TPDNLK
-1452 AGKSV
+1452 AGHSV
-1457 TIVHNA
+1457 TIVHNV
-1463 AVYTRSTNASGVATF
+1463 AVYTRSTDSDGVATF
-1478 EIPQVSTQSANN
+1478 ELPQISSLSINN

-1510 FTERAVTEDY
+1510 FTERAVTDNY
-1520 VQWNKDMLST
+1520 VQWNEEMLKD
-1530 GLGLSNVQGVWA
+1530 GLGNANRKGEWA
-1542 NFGYNSPVGFTD
+1542 SFGYNSPVGMTD
-1554 SYIMN
+1554 PYVLV
-1559 TTAENANPYKYVEY
+1559 TTKQNSSPYKYVDY
-1573 NEKGI
+1573 DANGI
-1578 QWDMGYEPKT
+1578 QWDMGYELKGNG
-1588 EKYGPNGASQVN
+1588 EGPNGASQVN

-1611 SSELKIATTHAQIY
+1611 SSELKISTTHAQTF
-1625 ALDMEDEDVAVW
+1625 ALDMEDKDVAVW

-1646 TKAGAS
+1646 TKSGAS
-1652 YYAATPHDGMNN
+1652 YFAATPHDGMNS

-1690 NDERRLFINVIVNS
+1690 NDERRLFINIIVNS

-1734 NVDGD
+1734 NVDGE

-1787 SYSNSYVANDAN
+1787 SYSNSYVPNSAK
-1799 HVLIAQYNTKS
+1799 HVLISQYNTKS

-1829 DAEDGNENGYK
+1829 DAEDGNVNGYK
-1840 KLQLKP
+1840 NLQLKP

-1857 YIVIQATDSNGKT
+1857 YIVIQATDTNGKT

-1886 TRNDTLGDSVIGD
+1886 TMKGTVENSVIGD
-1899 ISDRIKYHI
+1899 ISDRTKYHI